1 MQKHERTGKRLL
13 ALVLA
18 LVMALSTVTE
28 CLAAVT
34 SVQRPVDEAD
44 VTMGKLLAEAY
55 SGSLTDSEKALLKS
69 GYLAGD
75 EAYVFTP
82 PAADNSNGLV
92 TIDKDSRKVTA
103 SSYKDGELMWTPVEA
118 AVIVAGTTVENVQL
132 VESSNSGVYTGV
144 VTTNETS
151 YSVAVKYRMYITVD
165 QSVQNTMLGAG
176 KDLKDAVEAVVSAA
190 EGANCLEELLLTKVT
205 MSLECVQDNK
215 DPKQNQQEHYFYE
228 VLAKLNKQD
237 GGGILFSRNSSEKMD
252 LEVYCG
258 LTQSEGELLKKITD
272 DVKDNRLQI
281 SEKIGSF
288 TQSGGIRN
296 LLGLRGSAVQTE
308 IAEAAAEAR
317 TQIEIIGKTQNLII
331 IAASSAAWN
340 AVKANLTAADTGL
353 QQFENFDHNV
363 VNDLVSTDLTAD
375 EGAQLDALVNA
386 VSSADAGKAAAT
398 GADLLANETLVTAN
412 VAQATVKV
420 VFKADVFDKGATTTR
435 TLSSA
440 EYEMRVDAGKTESD
454 IEAELSQKN
463 WTDEVLNG
471 WNTENAGFS
480 YNVSEAYYD
489 CNVSVTPEV
498 GAAGLEDGKT
508 YTYTVM
514 YTPKTYT
521 VTAADCD
528 DIAGGQFGY
537 GYTLTLP
544 KLESENQVYDYTVN
558 DESYDQGTQYRVTGP
573 TTITRKVGKAWES
586 HDLGELFAKNYAPN
600 DTHVEKI
607 LKSVALK
614 SGSIRLRTPSDDNDL
629 LSIAAGGT
637 GYVVTAKPY
646 NANTEGRQW
655 KPVTAIPV
663 TDGVNGAPVFFA
675 ESNGVY
681 TASLS
686 GSFDSALVQYE
697 LELNWTDFGSGYTAA
712 DAEDIVNL
720 PDKLAAEAKQ
730 QLHGMDTLA
739 GQSDNLKLL
748 NENLGFIKSV
758 IVDDTDKGVSQ
769 AAKDAMQ
776 YVYDRCAESVDGNRR
791 MIVYPYVMDYKEC
804 ATNGAKL
811 AYYYQNNSELRMRV
825 QQLYEKLSIVLSDE
839 GVRRLIRDNSQTA
852 PYYDRLDEII
862 GKLQDVSTSLLAVDT
877 HIDMGSASLASLT
890 DLITAAID
898 QTQEYQV
905 NDLPTLATTLRIA
918 APSKVTVNITASI
931 QNSDGAVLATVSKA
945 VTFDKDAE
953 AETRTLTDTDAD
965 KLSQDLKAAT
975 NEAATAAGVDVGYYE
990 RSETGALPGAGTVV
1004 SGTVAYTA
1012 VYTPKAYTVK
1022 IDDGE
1027 TLSFYFDKP
1036 TVELPAHDTE
1046 GFRYEYTVDGQKKRS
1061 GEYTF
1066 TKDQIDR
1073 LFDASNSYTITRVV
1087 VDTRDEAIRTYL
1099 QDANAS
1105 TSGDE
1110 LLNFMALEK
1119 NGKVS
1124 SVVLRIGVNKELN
1137 TKAVEKLG
1145 QYLVG
1150 KSIGLAIADQEIFNS
1165 DDTMLS
1171 VNGLVQALLHSG
1183 MTLESFRD
1191 AINEDGSMKEMAAP
1205 SGETVVADVNVKQS
1219 DLLGAKLFES
1229 TIKFTVSGTGIEM
1242 PLYVTMESFDA
1253 GKDRVKSIR
1262 DGVESVMTYV
1272 PVAKAESGAV
1282 TLEGSLPEKYWKGV
1296 LSALLVTGMADLD
1309 NIKDIDT
1316 RAVVQYLVG
1325 KLDDLLMDG
1334 TVDLNTLGN
1343 TLIKMGVS
1351 ADTVSKLTA
1360 KNDTYKK
1367 VQKYLQF
1374 LLDDTKVAWNSAASQ
1389 GDTYRVTASVDAYTI
1404 LDELNIEAGTKDLLK
1419 SFIKNETVTAEAS
1432 VKVKNVQESDYAAIV
1447 VGSGGVSFLTDLN
1460 TTIEKDTSLVVLLKN
1475 CGGTLRIN
1483 GKYVYVD
1490 LRGHT
1495 FSGDIIGTE
1504 QYKANNFV
1512 VDSILDTNGGSVT
1525 GKVQNMVLA
1534 GGSYD
1539 ESKLA
1544 GCEIRNGYTME
1555 NGLVSNQYYTI
1566 AVNGSNINVTLKATA
1581 QSLRDADKYTVAALA
1596 GDLASDLLLN
1606 YYSTAQKVTVD
1617 GHTLYN
1623 AAVEDITTLF
1633 QNGKFHVSNAVG
1645 NDLLDDILGYTSEG
1659 AADNYDGVNYLI
1671 GSLLDTLLDFQ
1682 NLADSIGSSNAAV
1695 SYSLATTA
1703 WDVTVDKAESGDY
1716 LAIGVTGSTDSGKTK
1731 RQTLNV
1737 FLNSDSEKNNEQLKN
1752 ALKQLAGIIKVD
1764 AANKPS
1770 LSLDRI
1776 TLPQELGGKTV
1787 QAKLSGSGHVTVKI
1801 SDKPVYA
1808 ALMAITVANSLPAG
1822 DSLRAEL
1829 KNAVETFY
1837 NNNDAAALK
1846 TAMEK
1851 VTCAQVFAALKT
1863 VGLRTNFLQ
1872 MAISVGFGTGSKTY
1886 KAISE
1891 NYDSLTAYR
1900 GGMAAAGWLLKQ
1912 LNINGNGATLAGFET
1927 EFGIYKYAPDKTF
1940 NKTATVSG
1948 DWKVNG
1954 VVSLENAKLTL
1965 ELFAEEGAIVVI
1977 DKDGKHTSFAADQ
1990 LTAAV
1995 AKVNEAGGTLRF
2007 NDAVTMEA
2015 DETITKDV
2023 VVVNGSKLDQGSYVF
2038 LLDGVNSKLTSD
2050 AALTVKSSDGAFRL
2064 VTDNTTA
2071 GKYIYTLEAYKVRYV
2086 KDGNAAYD
2094 DSLTVAVTNA
2104 DEGTTITVLEDVT
2117 ARGEIEVSKSLTIAG
2132 AGKITGDPTFKLTG
2146 AAGTVLT
2153 ADAALTVI
2161 SGDEAA
2167 YYVNAVSNGAEYT
2180 YTLTAWEVVL
2190 EKADGSKTG
2199 YHDLAAAMTDAVDG
2213 DTITVNSSV
2222 KMTGDISI
2230 NSAKTLTIKGAGL
2243 IDQNGYAFILGDKDA
2258 KLVADSSSLT
2268 VKTTVAGDYELNKV
2282 TQNGMTTYKLTAW
2295 EIMLVKAD
2303 GSKTGYH
2310 DLAAAVA
2317 DAVTGDTIVVNSSV
2331 HVSGEIGVSASLTI
2345 TGADKITGAPTFK
2358 LTGAAG
2364 TALTADAA
2372 LTVKSGNE
2380 TAYYVNATSDGTK
2393 HTYTLTA
2400 WEVVLT
2406 KANGS
2411 KTGYHDLVAAMADAA
2426 TGDTIVVNSS
2436 VHVSGEIGVS
2446 VSLTIT
2452 GADKI
2457 IGDPTFKLTGAAG
2470 TALTVDAALTV
2481 KSGDETAYYINA
2493 TSDGTKHTYTLTA
2506 WEITL
2511 EKADGSKVGY
2521 HDLAAAAADAGTDDT
2536 IVVNS
2541 SVKMAGDISINSAKT
2556 LTIKG
2561 AGLIDQNGH
2570 AFNLGHKDAKLVA
2583 DSASLTVKITVA
2595 GSYELSKVTQNGMT
2609 TYALTVPTVW
2619 EITLEKADG
2628 SKVGYHD
2635 LAAAA
2640 ADAKTGDTVIVN
2652 SSVKMAD
2659 DIDINNARTLTIKGA
2674 GLIDQNG
2681 HAFNLGNK
2689 DAKLV
2694 ADSSNLTVK
2703 ITVAGSYELS
2713 KVTQNGMTT
2722 YSLTVPTVWEITL
2735 EKADGSKVG
2744 YHDLAAAAADA
2755 KTGDTVVVNS
2765 SVKMAGDIS
2774 INSAKTLTIEGAGLI
2789 DQNGHAFNLG
2799 HKDAKL
2805 VADANSLTVKVTMAG
2820 GYTLNK
2826 VTQNGMTTYSLIAP
2840 TVWEITLEKADG
2852 SKVGYHDLAAAAAD
2866 AETGDTVIVNSSVKM
2881 TSNISISSAK
2891 TLTIKGAGLIDQN
2904 GHAFELGH
2912 KSARLVADSD
2922 SLFVKVT
2929 VAGSYEVGKVSQG
2942 EMTAYIVKAKSS
2954 DDDDD
2959 HGGGGGG
2966 GGYTGNYIYLDVQ
2979 PSGINAKQLQ
2989 TAVRKYFGDSSAEV
3003 TVNSGLTASG
3013 LVANGAS
3020 IYVSGSRAGS
3030 YTVIIMGDTNCN
3042 GKTDSGDAVKMRNH
3056 YFGTAQLTGAA
3067 LEAAD
3072 MNRNGKVDSGDAV
3085 KNRVKYQNWGGYS
3098 STLKITV

>member
-1 MQKHERTGKRLL
+1 MQKHESTGKRLL

-34 SVQRPVDEAD
+34 SVQRPVGEAE

-75 EAYVFTP
+75 KAYVFTP
-82 PAADNSNGLV
+82 PATDNSNGLV

-118 AVIVAGTTVENVQL
+118 AVIVAGKTVENVRL

-176 KDLKDAVEAVVSAA
+176 KELKDAVEAVVSAA

-215 DPKQNQQEHYFYE
+215 DPKKNQQEHYFYE
-228 VLAKLNKQD
+228 VLAKLNKRD
-237 GGGILFSRNSSEKMD
+237 GGGILFSQNSTEKMD

-375 EGAQLDALVNA
+375 EETQLDALVNA
-386 VSSADAGKAAAT
+386 VSSADAGKAIAT

-420 VFKADVFDKGATTTR
+420 VFKADVFDKGATTMR

-454 IEAELSQKN
+454 IKAELSQKN
-463 WTDEVLNG
+463 WADEVLNG

-489 CNVSVTPEV
+489 CNASVTPVVE
-498 GAAGLEDGKT
+498 AAGLEDGKT
-508 YTYTVM
+508 YIYTVT
-514 YTPKTYT
+514 YTPKTYA

-528 DIAGGQFGY
+528 GITDGQYGY

-558 DESYDQGTQYRVTGP
+558 GENYDQGTQYRVTGP

-586 HDLGELFAKNYAPN
+586 HNLGELFAKNYAPN

-629 LSIAAGGT
+629 LSIAADGT

-655 KPVTAIPV
+655 KPVAAIPV
-663 TDGVNGAPVFFA
+663 TDGVNGTPVSFA
-675 ESNGVY
+675 ESSGIY
-681 TASLS
+681 TASLN
-686 GSFDSALVQYE
+686 GSFDSILVQYE

-712 DAEDIVNL
+712 DAEAIVNL
-720 PDKLAAEAKQ
+720 PDKLAAEAKR

-748 NENLGFIKSV
+748 NENLSMIRSV
-758 IVDDTDKGVSQ
+758 IVGDEEKGVSQ
-769 AAKDAMQ
+769 EARDAMQ
-776 YVYDRCAESVDGNRR
+776 YVFDHCSESVDGNRR
-791 MIVYPYVMDYKEC
+791 MIVYPYVMAYKEC

-811 AYYYQNNSELRMRV
+811 YYYYQNNSVLRAQV
-825 QQLYEKLSIVLSDE
+825 QDLYEKLNIVLSDE
-839 GVRRLIRDNSQTA
+839 GVKRLIQENSQTA
-852 PYYDRLDEII
+852 PYYNRLDEII
-862 GKLQDVSTSLLAVDT
+862 GKLQDVSDSLLAVDT
-877 HIDMGSASLASLT
+877 HIDMGNASLASLT
-890 DLITAAID
+890 DLIAAAID
-898 QTQEYQV
+898 QTQEYQVQV

-931 QNSDGAVLATVSKA
+931 QNSNGDVLATVSKA
-945 VTFDKDAE
+945 VTFDKDTG
-953 AETRTLTDTDAD
+953 AETRTLTDADAD
-965 KLSQDLKAAT
+965 KLNQALESAT

-990 RSETGALPGAGTVV
+990 RLETDALPGAGTVV

-1022 IDDGE
+1022 IDGGE
-1027 TLSFYFDKP
+1027 TLSFHFDKP
-1036 TVELPAHDTE
+1036 TVVLPAHETE

-1073 LFDASNSYTITRVV
+1073 LFDVSNSYTITRVV

-1099 QDANAS
+1099 QGANAS

-1124 SVVLRIGVNKELN
+1124 GVVLRIGVNKALN
-1137 TKAVEKLG
+1137 TSAVQKLG

-1150 KSIGLAIADQEIFNS
+1150 KPIGLAIADQEVFNS

-1171 VNGLVQALLHSG
+1171 VNGLVQALLRSG

-1205 SGETVVADVNVKQS
+1205 SGETVVADVNIKQS
-1219 DLLGAKLFES
+1219 NLLGAKLFES

-1253 GKDRVKSIR
+1253 GKDRIKSIR
-1262 DGVESVMTYV
+1262 DGVESVMTYM
-1272 PVAKAESGAV
+1272 PVAKAEGGAV
-1282 TLEGSLPEKYWKGV
+1282 IVEGSLPEKYWKGV

-1309 NIKDIDT
+1309 NIKDIDI
-1316 RAVVQYLVG
+1316 RAVVQYMVG
-1325 KLDDLLMDG
+1325 KLDDLLTDG

-1343 TLIKMGVS
+1343 TLTKMGVS

-1360 KNDTYKK
+1360 KNDIYKK
-1367 VQKYLQF
+1367 AQKYLQF
-1374 LLDDTKVAWNSAASQ
+1374 LLDDTKVTWNSTASQ
-1389 GDTYRVTASVDAYTI
+1389 GDTYRVTASVGAYAI

-1447 VGSGGVSFLTDLN
+1447 VGSDGVSFLTDLD
-1460 TTIEKDTSLVVLLKN
+1460 TTIEKDTSLVVLLKD
-1475 CGGTLRIN
+1475 CSGTLRIN

-1512 VDSILDTNGGSVT
+1512 VDSILDTNGGGTVT
-1525 GKVQNMVLA
+1525 GKVQSMVLA
-1534 GGSYD
+1534 GGSYKK
-1539 ESKLA
+1539 SKLT
-1544 GCEIRNGYTME
+1544 GCEIRNGYTMEE

-1645 NDLLDDILGYTSEG
+1645 NDLLDDMLGYKGEG
-1659 AADNYDGVNYLI
+1659 AEDNYDGVNYLI
-1671 GSLLDTLLDFQ
+1671 GSILDALLDFQ
-1682 NLADSIGSSNAAV
+1682 NLADSIGSNNAAV
-1695 SYSLATTA
+1695 SYSLTATA

-1716 LAIGVTGSTDSGKTK
+1716 LAIGVTGSTDSSKTK

-1752 ALKQLAGIIKVD
+1752 ALEQLAGIIEVD
-1764 AANKPS
+1764 VADKPS

-1872 MAISVGFGTGSKTY
+1872 MAISVGFGTDSKTY

-1891 NYDSLTAYR
+1891 SYDSLTAYR

-1912 LNINGNGATLAGFET
+1912 LNINGNGATLAGFEK
-1927 EFGIYKYAPDKTF
+1927 EFGIYEYAPDKTF

-1954 VVSLENAKLTL
+1954 VVSMENAKLTL
-1965 ELFAEEGAIVVI
+1965 ELFAKEGAIVVI
-1977 DKDGKHTSFAADQ
+1977 DKGGKHTSFAADQ
-1990 LTAAV
+1990 LTEAV
-1995 AKVNEAGGTLRF
+1995 TKVNEAGGTLRF
-2007 NDAVTMEA
+2007 NDAVTMAA
-2015 DETITKDV
+2015 DETITEDV
-2023 VVVNGSKLDQGSYVF
+2023 AVKNGSKLNQGGYAF
-2038 LLDGVNSKLTSD
+2038 LLDGIGSKLTSD
-2050 AALTVKSSDGAFRL
+2050 AALTVKSANGAFHL

-2071 GKYIYTLEAYKVRYV
+2071 GTYIYTL
-2086 KDGNAAYD
+2086 AAYAIQYTQNGM
-2094 DSLTVAVTNA
+2094 TVY
-2104 DEGTTITVLEDVT
+2104 
-2117 ARGEIEVSKSLTIAG
+2117 
-2132 AGKITGDPTFKLTG
+2132 GD
-2146 AAGTVLT
+2146 
-2153 ADAALTVI
+2153 
-2161 SGDEAA
+2161 
-2167 YYVNAVSNGAEYT
+2167 
-2180 YTLTAWEVVL
+2180 
-2190 EKADGSKTG
+2190 
-2199 YHDLAAAMTDAVDG
+2199 DLAAAMA
-2213 DTITVNSSV
+2213 
-2222 KMTGDISI
+2222 
-2230 NSAKTLTIKGAGL
+2230 AA
-2243 IDQNGYAFILGDKDA
+2243 DKN
-2258 KLVADSSSLT
+2258 
-2268 VKTTVAGDYELNKV
+2268 TTVTVLHN
-2282 TQNGMTTYKLTAW
+2282 L
-2295 EIMLVKAD
+2295 
-2303 GSKTGYH
+2303 S
-2310 DLAAAVA
+2310 
-2317 DAVTGDTIVVNSSV
+2317 
-2331 HVSGEIGVSASLTI
+2331 
-2345 TGADKITGAPTFK
+2345 
-2358 LTGAAG
+2358 
-2364 TALTADAA
+2364 LTADIK
-2372 LTVKSGNE
+2372 LGSKKHTLMGMDKVRMGGHQFVFDKSGSVLVVENGTV
-2380 TAYYVNATSDGTK
+2380 TAGDCAVDSA
-2393 HTYTLTA
+2393 L
-2400 WEVVLT
+2400 
-2406 KANGS
+2406 GS
-2411 KTGYHDLVAAMADAA
+2411 SYSLV
-2426 TGDTIVVNSS
+2426 SS
-2436 VHVSGEIGVS
+2436 V
-2446 VSLTIT
+2446 
-2452 GADKI
+2452 
-2457 IGDPTFKLTGAAG
+2457 G
-2470 TALTVDAALTV
+2470 TA
-2481 KSGDETAYYINA
+2481 
-2493 TSDGTKHTYTLTA
+2493 
-2506 WEITL
+2506 
-2511 EKADGSKVGY
+2511 
-2521 HDLAAAAADAGTDDT
+2521 
-2536 IVVNS
+2536 
-2541 SVKMAGDISINSAKT
+2541 
-2556 LTIKG
+2556 
-2561 AGLIDQNGH
+2561 
-2570 AFNLGHKDAKLVA
+2570 
-2583 DSASLTVKITVA
+2583 
-2595 GSYELSKVTQNGMT
+2595 
-2609 TYALTVPTVW
+2609 
-2619 EITLEKADG
+2619 
-2628 SKVGYHD
+2628 
-2635 LAAAA
+2635 
-2640 ADAKTGDTVIVN
+2640 
-2652 SSVKMAD
+2652 
-2659 DIDINNARTLTIKGA
+2659 
-2674 GLIDQNG
+2674 
-2681 HAFNLGNK
+2681 
-2689 DAKLV
+2689 
-2694 ADSSNLTVK
+2694 
-2703 ITVAGSYELS
+2703 
-2713 KVTQNGMTT
+2713 MTT
-2722 YSLTVPTVWEITL
+2722 YSL
-2735 EKADGSKVG
+2735 KRSGS
-2744 YHDLAAAAADA
+2744 
-2755 KTGDTVVVNS
+2755 S
-2765 SVKMAGDIS
+2765 
-2774 INSAKTLTIEGAGLI
+2774 
-2789 DQNGHAFNLG
+2789 
-2799 HKDAKL
+2799 
-2805 VADANSLTVKVTMAG
+2805 
-2820 GYTLNK
+2820 
-2826 VTQNGMTTYSLIAP
+2826 
-2840 TVWEITLEKADG
+2840 
-2852 SKVGYHDLAAAAAD
+2852 
-2866 AETGDTVIVNSSVKM
+2866 
-2881 TSNISISSAK
+2881 
-2891 TLTIKGAGLIDQN
+2891 
-2904 GHAFELGH
+2904 
-2912 KSARLVADSD
+2912 
-2922 SLFVKVT
+2922 
-2929 VAGSYEVGKVSQG
+2929 
-2942 EMTAYIVKAKSS
+2942 
-2954 DDDDD
+2954 
-2959 HGGGGGG
+2959 GGGGGG
-2966 GGYTGNYIYLDVQ
+2966 GSYTGSYIYLDVQ
-2979 PSGINAKQLQ
+2979 PTGINAKQLQ
-2989 TAVRKYFGDSSAEV
+2989 TAVRKYFNDSSAEV
-3003 TVNSGLTASG
+3003 TIYSGLTASG

-3056 YFGTAQLTGAA
+3056 YFGTATLSGVA

-3072 MNRNGKVDSGDAV
+3072 MNRNGKVDAGDAV
-3085 KNRVKYQNWGGYS
+3085 KNRVKYQNWSGYRS
-3098 STLKITV
+3098 ALKITV

>member
-28 CLAAVT
+28 CLAAVEP
-34 SVQRPVDEAD
+34 VQRPVGEAA
-44 VTMGKLLAEAY
+44 VTRGKLLAEAY

-82 PAADNSNGLV
+82 PATDNSDGLV
-92 TIDKDSRKVTA
+92 TIDKDGRKITVK
-103 SSYKDGELMWTPVEA
+103 SYENEGFTWLPVKAE
-118 AVIVAGTTVENVQL
+118 VMVGGVMQKEIPLTLNAGI
-132 VESSNSGVYTGV
+132 YTGSFADFDGL
-144 VTTNETS
+144 S
-151 YSVAVKYRMYITVD
+151 YSIAVTYEMSVD
-165 QSVQNTMLGAG
+165 VDTDVLNRMLGAASVFSG
-176 KDLKDAVEAVVSAA
+176 AVNALKSTA
-190 EGANCLEELLLTKVT
+190 EGAASLEELLLKQANFS
-205 MSLECVQDNK
+205 MNYASDNLSGI
-215 DPKQNQQEHYFYE
+215 NQSEYPIYQILQKMNPY
-228 VLAKLNKQD
+228 D
-237 GGGILFSRNSSEKMD
+237 GGGLPMSAAMPDSKVMIDCTE
-252 LEVYCG
+252 E
-258 LTQSEGELLKKITD
+258 EGALLKALTD
-272 DVKDNRLQI
+272 DIASDSKVEAGKLVSTYWNGMSAQD
-281 SEKIGSF
+281 
-288 TQSGGIRN
+288 
-296 LLGLRGSAVQTE
+296 LLGLCETTNNQTLQTAVQ
-308 IAEAAAEAR
+308 AAYNQTVVLHAMKSIQYFA
-317 TQIEIIGKTQNLII
+317 GDAWNLVNSALNNVESSLKVGADYAWSGLDGLID
-331 IAASSAAWN
+331 SGLSGTDSAA
-340 AVKANLTAADTGL
+340 
-353 QQFENFDHNV
+353 
-363 VNDLVSTDLTAD
+363 
-375 EGAQLDALVNA
+375 LDAWANGVGSD
-386 VSSADAGKAAAT
+386 VSNTTTTQAALIADRT
-398 GADLLANETLVTAN
+398 VVTDG
-412 VAQATVKV
+412 VAQATVNV
-420 VFKADVFDKGATTTR
+420 VVEAEVYDKGAVTTTAL
-435 TLSSA
+435 TDTTA
-440 EYEMRVDAGKTESD
+440 AHTMRIAAGTNAADTESQ
-454 IEAELSQKN
+454 LSTQG
-463 WTDEVLNG
+463 WESSVVSG
-471 WNTENAGFS
+471 WNTDTSGFS
-480 YNVSEAYYD
+480 YDIDTTHYTRTATFE
-489 CNVSVTPEV
+489 PEV
-498 GAAGLEDGKT
+498 GTAGLSENIT
-508 YTYTVM
+508 YTYRIKYVPVQ
-514 YTPKTYT
+514 YQ
-521 VTAADCD
+521 VTAVNCN
-528 DIAGGQFGY
+528 DIADGQYGY

-558 DESYDQGTQYRVTGP
+558 GESYDQGTQYRVTGP

-586 HDLGELFAKNYAPN
+586 HNLGELFAKNYAPN

-637 GYVVTAKPY
+637 GYIVTAKPY

-655 KPVTAIPV
+655 KPVIAIPV
-663 TDGVNGAPVFFA
+663 TDGVNGAPVPFA
-675 ESNGVY
+675 ESSGIY
-681 TASLS
+681 TALLN
-686 GSFDSALVQYE
+686 GSFDSILVQYE
-697 LELNWTDFGSGYTAA
+697 LELNWTDFGSGYTAV
-712 DAEDIVNL
+712 DAEAIVNL

-748 NENLGFIKSV
+748 NENLGPIKSV
-758 IVDDTDKGVSQ
+758 IVGEEEKGVSQ
-769 AAKDAMQ
+769 EAKDAMQ
-776 YVYDRCAESVDGNRR
+776 YVYDYCAESVDGNRR
-791 MIVYPYVMDYKEC
+791 MIVYPYVMAYKEC

-839 GVRRLIRDNSQTA
+839 GVRRLIRDNPQTA

-862 GKLQDVSTSLLAVDT
+862 GKLQDVSASLLAVDT
-877 HIDMGSASLASLT
+877 HIDMGNVSLASLT
-890 DLITAAID
+890 DLIAAAID
-898 QTQEYQV
+898 QTQKYQV

-931 QNSDGAVLATVSKA
+931 QNSNGDVLATVSRA
-945 VTFDKDAE
+945 VTFDKDTGTD
-953 AETRTLTDTDAD
+953 TRTLTDDDAD
-965 KLSQDLKAAT
+965 KLNQDLESAT

-990 RSETGALPGAGTVV
+990 RSEIGALPGAGALV

-1022 IDDGE
+1022 IDGGE

-1036 TVELPAHDTE
+1036 TVELPAHETE

-1073 LFDASNSYTITRVV
+1073 LFGVGNSYTITRVV

-1124 SVVLRIGVNKELN
+1124 SVVLRIGVNKALN
-1137 TKAVEKLG
+1137 TSAVQKLG

-1150 KSIGLAIADQEIFNS
+1150 KPIGLAIADQEVFNS

-1171 VNGLVQALLHSG
+1171 VNGLVQALLRSD

-1205 SGETVVADVNVKQS
+1205 SGETVVADVNIKQN

-1253 GKDRVKSIR
+1253 GKDRIKSIR

-1272 PVAKAESGAV
+1272 PVAKAEGGAV
-1282 TLEGSLPEKYWKGV
+1282 IVEGSLPEKYWKGV

-1309 NIKDIDT
+1309 NIKDIDA
-1316 RAVVQYLVG
+1316 RAVVQYMVG
-1325 KLDDLLMDG
+1325 KLDDLLTDG

-1343 TLIKMGVS
+1343 TLTKMGVS

-1374 LLDDTKVAWNSAASQ
+1374 LLDDTKVTWNSTASQ
-1389 GDTYRVTASVDAYTI
+1389 GDTYRVTASVDAYAI
-1404 LDELNIEAGTKDLLK
+1404 LNELNIEAGTKDLLK

-1460 TTIEKDTSLVVLLKN
+1460 TIIEKDTSLVVLLKD

-1483 GKYVYVD
+1483 SKYVYVD

-1512 VDSILDTNGGSVT
+1512 VDSILNTNGGGTVT

-1539 ESKLA
+1539 ESKLT
-1544 GCEIRNGYTME
+1544 GCKIRNGYTME

-1645 NDLLDDILGYTSEG
+1645 NDLLDDMLGYNGEG
-1659 AADNYDGVNYLI
+1659 AAGNYDGVNYLI

-1682 NLADSIGSSNAAV
+1682 NLANSIGSSNAAV
-1695 SYSLATTA
+1695 SYSLTATA

-1716 LAIGVTGSTDSGKTK
+1716 LAIGVTGSTDSSKTK

-1737 FLNSDSEKNNEQLKN
+1737 FLNSDSAKNNEQLKN
-1752 ALKQLAGIIKVD
+1752 ALKQLAGIIEVD
-1764 AANKPS
+1764 AADKPS
-1770 LSLDRI
+1770 LSLNRI

-1822 DSLRAEL
+1822 DNLRAEL

-1851 VTCAQVFAALKT
+1851 VTCAQVVAALKT

-1891 NYDSLTAYR
+1891 SYDSLTAYR

-1912 LNINGNGATLAGFET
+1912 LNISGNGATLAGFET
-1927 EFGIYKYAPDKTF
+1927 KFGIYKYAPDKIF

-1954 VVSLENAKLTL
+1954 VVSMENAKLTL

-1990 LTAAV
+1990 LTEAV
-1995 AKVNEAGGTLRF
+1995 TKVNEAGGTLLF
-2007 NDAVTMEA
+2007 NDAVTMAA

-2023 VVVNGSKLDQGSYVF
+2023 AVKNGSKLNQGEHAF
-2038 LLDGVNSKLTSD
+2038 LLDGIGSKLTSD
-2050 AALTVKSSDGAFRL
+2050 AALNVKSADGAFRL

-2071 GKYIYTLEAYKVRYV
+2071 GTYIYTLEAYKIRYV
-2086 KDGNAAYD
+2086 KDGNTAYD
-2094 DSLTVAVTNA
+2094 DSLAVAVTNA
-2104 DEGTTITVLEDVT
+2104 DDGTTITVLENVT
-2117 ARGEIEVSKSLTIAG
+2117 AHGEIEVSKSLTIAG

-2146 AAGTVLT
+2146 AAGTALT

-2161 SGDEAA
+2161 SGDETA
-2167 YYVNAVSNGAEYT
+2167 YYVNAVSDGAEYT

-2190 EKADGSKTG
+2190 K
-2199 YHDLAAAMTDAVDG
+2199 
-2213 DTITVNSSV
+2213 
-2222 KMTGDISI
+2222 
-2230 NSAKTLTIKGAGL
+2230 
-2243 IDQNGYAFILGDKDA
+2243 
-2258 KLVADSSSLT
+2258 
-2268 VKTTVAGDYELNKV
+2268 
-2282 TQNGMTTYKLTAW
+2282 
-2295 EIMLVKAD
+2295 
-2303 GSKTGYH
+2303 
-2310 DLAAAVA
+2310 
-2317 DAVTGDTIVVNSSV
+2317 
-2331 HVSGEIGVSASLTI
+2331 
-2345 TGADKITGAPTFK
+2345 
-2358 LTGAAG
+2358 
-2364 TALTADAA
+2364 
-2372 LTVKSGNE
+2372 
-2380 TAYYVNATSDGTK
+2380 
-2393 HTYTLTA
+2393 
-2400 WEVVLT
+2400 
-2406 KANGS
+2406 
-2411 KTGYHDLVAAMADAA
+2411 
-2426 TGDTIVVNSS
+2426 
-2436 VHVSGEIGVS
+2436 
-2446 VSLTIT
+2446 
-2452 GADKI
+2452 
-2457 IGDPTFKLTGAAG
+2457 
-2470 TALTVDAALTV
+2470 
-2481 KSGDETAYYINA
+2481 
-2493 TSDGTKHTYTLTA
+2493 
-2506 WEITL
+2506 
-2511 EKADGSKVGY
+2511 KADGSKVGY
-2521 HDLAAAAADAGTDDT
+2521 HDLAAAAADAKTGDT
-2536 IVVNS
+2536 VNVNS
-2541 SVKMAGDISINSAKT
+2541 SVKMTGDIAINSAKT

-2583 DSASLTVKITVA
+2583 DSDSLTVKITVA
-2595 GSYELSKVTQNGMT
+2595 GNYELNKVTQNGMT

-2628 SKVGYHD
+2628 SKANYHD

-2640 ADAKTGDTVIVN
+2640 ADAKTGDTI
-2652 SSVKMAD
+2652 
-2659 DIDINNARTLTIKGA
+2659 
-2674 GLIDQNG
+2674 
-2681 HAFNLGNK
+2681 
-2689 DAKLV
+2689 
-2694 ADSSNLTVK
+2694 
-2703 ITVAGSYELS
+2703 
-2713 KVTQNGMTT
+2713 
-2722 YSLTVPTVWEITL
+2722 
-2735 EKADGSKVG
+2735 
-2744 YHDLAAAAADA
+2744 
-2755 KTGDTVVVNS
+2755 VVNS
-2765 SVKMAGDIS
+2765 SVKMTGNIA
-2774 INSAKTLTIEGAGLI
+2774 INSAKTLTIKGAGLI

-2805 VADANSLTVKVTMAG
+2805 VAD
-2820 GYTLNK
+2820 
-2826 VTQNGMTTYSLIAP
+2826 
-2840 TVWEITLEKADG
+2840 
-2852 SKVGYHDLAAAAAD
+2852 
-2866 AETGDTVIVNSSVKM
+2866 
-2881 TSNISISSAK
+2881 
-2891 TLTIKGAGLIDQN
+2891 
-2904 GHAFELGH
+2904 
-2912 KSARLVADSD
+2912 SD

-2929 VAGSYEVGKVSQG
+2929 VAGNYELSKVTQG
-2942 EMTAYIVKAKSS
+2942 EMTAYIVKVKSS

-2966 GGYTGNYIYLDVQ
+2966 GGYIGNYIYLDVQ

>member
-28 CLAAVT
+28 CLAAVEP
-34 SVQRPVDEAD
+34 VQRPVGEAA
-44 VTMGKLLAEAY
+44 VTRGKLLAEAY

-82 PAADNSNGLV
+82 PATDNSDGLV
-92 TIDKDSRKVTA
+92 TIDKDGRKITVK
-103 SSYKDGELMWTPVEA
+103 SYENEGFTWLPVKAE
-118 AVIVAGTTVENVQL
+118 VMVGGVMQKEIPLTLNAGI
-132 VESSNSGVYTGV
+132 YTGSFADFDGL
-144 VTTNETS
+144 S
-151 YSVAVKYRMYITVD
+151 YSIAVTYEMSVD
-165 QSVQNTMLGAG
+165 VDTDVLNRMLGAASVFSG
-176 KDLKDAVEAVVSAA
+176 AVNALKSTA
-190 EGANCLEELLLTKVT
+190 EGAASLEELLLKQANFS
-205 MSLECVQDNK
+205 MNYASDNLSGI
-215 DPKQNQQEHYFYE
+215 NQSEYPIYQILQKMNPY
-228 VLAKLNKQD
+228 D
-237 GGGILFSRNSSEKMD
+237 GGGLPMSAAMPDSKVMIDCTE
-252 LEVYCG
+252 E
-258 LTQSEGELLKKITD
+258 EGALLKALTD
-272 DVKDNRLQI
+272 DIASDSKVEAGKLVSTYWNGMSAQD
-281 SEKIGSF
+281 
-288 TQSGGIRN
+288 
-296 LLGLRGSAVQTE
+296 LLGLCETTNNQTLQTAVQ
-308 IAEAAAEAR
+308 AAYNQTVVLHAMKSIQYFA
-317 TQIEIIGKTQNLII
+317 GDAWNLVNSALNNVESSLKVGADYAWSGLDGLIDSGLSG
-331 IAASSAAWN
+331 ADSAA
-340 AVKANLTAADTGL
+340 
-353 QQFENFDHNV
+353 
-363 VNDLVSTDLTAD
+363 
-375 EGAQLDALVNA
+375 LDAWANGVGSD
-386 VSSADAGKAAAT
+386 VSNTTTAQA
-398 GADLLANETLVTAN
+398 TLVVDRTVVTDG
-412 VAQATVKV
+412 VAQATVNMV
-420 VFKADVFDKGATTTR
+420 VEAEVYDKGAVTTTAL
-435 TLSSA
+435 TDTA
-440 EYEMRVDAGKTESD
+440 AAHTMRIAAGTNAADTESQ
-454 IEAELSQKN
+454 LSTQG
-463 WTDEVLNG
+463 WESSVVSG
-471 WNTENAGFS
+471 WNTDTSGFS
-480 YNVSEAYYD
+480 YDIGTTHYTRTATFE
-489 CNVSVTPEV
+489 PEV
-498 GAAGLEDGKT
+498 GTAGLSENMT
-508 YTYTVM
+508 YTYRIKYVPVQ
-514 YTPKTYT
+514 YQ
-521 VTAADCD
+521 VTAVNCN
-528 DIAGGQFGY
+528 DITDGQYGY

-558 DESYDQGTQYRVTGP
+558 DENYDQDTQYRVTGP
-573 TTITRKVGKAWES
+573 TTITRRVGKAWES
-586 HDLGELFAKNYAPN
+586 HNLGELFAKNYAPN

-629 LSIAAGGT
+629 LSIAADGT

-663 TDGVNGAPVFFA
+663 TDGINGTPVSFA
-675 ESNGVY
+675 ESSGIY
-681 TASLS
+681 TALLN
-686 GSFDSALVQYE
+686 GSFDSILVQYE

-712 DAEDIVNL
+712 DAEAIVNL
-720 PDKLAAEAKQ
+720 PDKLAAEAKR
-730 QLHGMDTLA
+730 QLYGMDTLA

-748 NENLGFIKSV
+748 NENLGFIRSA
-758 IVDDTDKGVSQ
+758 IIGDTDKGVSQ
-769 AAKDAMQ
+769 EAKDAMQ
-776 YVYDRCAESVDGNRR
+776 YVFDRCSESVDGNRR
-791 MIVYPYVMDYKEC
+791 MIVYPYVMVYKEC

-811 AYYYQNNSELRMRV
+811 AYYYQNNSVLRAQV
-825 QQLYEKLSIVLSDE
+825 QDLYEKLNIVLSDE
-839 GVRRLIRDNSQTA
+839 GVKRLIQENSQTA

-862 GKLQDVSTSLLAVDT
+862 GKLQDVSASLLAVDT
-877 HIDMGSASLASLT
+877 HIDMGNVSLASLT
-890 DLITAAID
+890 DLIAAAID
-898 QTQEYQV
+898 QTQKYQV

-931 QNSDGAVLATVSKA
+931 QNSNGDVLATVSRA
-945 VTFDKDAE
+945 VTFDKDTGTD
-953 AETRTLTDTDAD
+953 TRTLTDDDAD
-965 KLSQDLKAAT
+965 KLNQALESAT

-990 RSETGALPGAGTVV
+990 RSEIGALPGTGALV

-1022 IDDGE
+1022 IDGGE

-1036 TVELPAHDTE
+1036 TVELPAHETE

-1073 LFDASNSYTITRVV
+1073 LFGVGNSYTITRVV

-1105 TSGDE
+1105 TNGDE

-1124 SVVLRIGVNKELN
+1124 SVVLRIGVNKALN
-1137 TKAVEKLG
+1137 TSAVQKLG

-1150 KSIGLAIADQEIFNS
+1150 KSIGLAIADQEVFNS

-1171 VNGLVQALLHSG
+1171 VNGLVQALLRSG

-1205 SGETVVADVNVKQS
+1205 SGETVVADVNIKQN

-1253 GKDRVKSIR
+1253 GKDRIKSIR

-1272 PVAKAESGAV
+1272 PVAKAEGGAV
-1282 TLEGSLPEKYWKGV
+1282 IVEGSLPEKYWKGV
-1296 LSALLVTGMADLD
+1296 LSVLLVTGMADLD
-1309 NIKDIDT
+1309 NIKDIDA
-1316 RAVVQYLVG
+1316 RAVVQYMVG
-1325 KLDDLLMDG
+1325 KLDDLLTDG

-1343 TLIKMGVS
+1343 TLTKMGVS

-1374 LLDDTKVAWNSAASQ
+1374 LLDDTKVTWNSTASQ
-1389 GDTYRVTASVDAYTI
+1389 GDTYRVTASVDAYAI

-1432 VKVKNVQESDYAAIV
+1432 VKVKNIQESDYAAIV

-1460 TTIEKDTSLVVLLKN
+1460 TTIEKDTSLVVLLKD

-1512 VDSILDTNGGSVT
+1512 VDSILDTNGGGTVT

-1534 GGSYD
+1534 GGSYN
-1539 ESKLA
+1539 ESKLT
-1544 GCEIRNGYTME
+1544 GCVIRNGYTME

-1645 NDLLDDILGYTSEG
+1645 NDLLDDMLGYTGEG
-1659 AADNYDGVNYLI
+1659 AAGNYDGINYLI

-1695 SYSLATTA
+1695 SYSLTATA

-1716 LAIGVTGSTDSGKTK
+1716 LAIGVTGSTDSSKTK

-1737 FLNSDSEKNNEQLKN
+1737 FLNSDSAKNNEQLKN
-1752 ALKQLAGIIKVD
+1752 ALEQLAGIIEVD
-1764 AANKPS
+1764 AADKPS
-1770 LSLDRI
+1770 LSLNRI

-1822 DSLRAEL
+1822 DNLRAEL

-1851 VTCAQVFAALKT
+1851 VTCAQVVAALKT

-1891 NYDSLTAYR
+1891 SYDSLTAYR

-1927 EFGIYKYAPDKTF
+1927 EFGIYKYAPDKIF

-1954 VVSLENAKLTL
+1954 VVSMENAKLTL
-1965 ELFAEEGAIVVI
+1965 ELFAEEGAIVVV
-1977 DKDGKHTSFAADQ
+1977 DKDGKHTSFTADQ
-1990 LTAAV
+1990 LTEAV
-1995 AKVNEAGGTLRF
+1995 TKVNEAGGTLLF
-2007 NDAVTMEA
+2007 NDAVTMAA
-2015 DETITKDV
+2015 DETITENVAVK
-2023 VVVNGSKLDQGSYVF
+2023 NGSKLNQGGYAF
-2038 LLDGVNSKLTSD
+2038 LLDGIGSKLTSD
-2050 AALTVKSSDGAFRL
+2050 AALNVKSADGAFRL

-2071 GKYIYTLEAYKVRYV
+2071 GTYIYTLEAYKIRYV
-2086 KDGNAAYD
+2086 KDGNTAYND
-2094 DSLTVAVTNA
+2094 RLEVAVTNA
-2104 DEGTTITVLEDVT
+2104 DDGTTITVLENVT
-2117 ARGEIEVSKSLTIAG
+2117 AHGEIEMSKSLTIAG

-2146 AAGTVLT
+2146 AAGTALT

-2161 SGDEAA
+2161 SGDETA
-2167 YYVNAVSNGAEYT
+2167 YYVNAVSDGAEYT

-2190 EKADGSKTG
+2190 K
-2199 YHDLAAAMTDAVDG
+2199 
-2213 DTITVNSSV
+2213 
-2222 KMTGDISI
+2222 
-2230 NSAKTLTIKGAGL
+2230 
-2243 IDQNGYAFILGDKDA
+2243 
-2258 KLVADSSSLT
+2258 
-2268 VKTTVAGDYELNKV
+2268 
-2282 TQNGMTTYKLTAW
+2282 
-2295 EIMLVKAD
+2295 
-2303 GSKTGYH
+2303 
-2310 DLAAAVA
+2310 
-2317 DAVTGDTIVVNSSV
+2317 
-2331 HVSGEIGVSASLTI
+2331 
-2345 TGADKITGAPTFK
+2345 
-2358 LTGAAG
+2358 
-2364 TALTADAA
+2364 
-2372 LTVKSGNE
+2372 
-2380 TAYYVNATSDGTK
+2380 
-2393 HTYTLTA
+2393 
-2400 WEVVLT
+2400 
-2406 KANGS
+2406 
-2411 KTGYHDLVAAMADAA
+2411 
-2426 TGDTIVVNSS
+2426 
-2436 VHVSGEIGVS
+2436 
-2446 VSLTIT
+2446 
-2452 GADKI
+2452 
-2457 IGDPTFKLTGAAG
+2457 
-2470 TALTVDAALTV
+2470 
-2481 KSGDETAYYINA
+2481 
-2493 TSDGTKHTYTLTA
+2493 
-2506 WEITL
+2506 
-2511 EKADGSKVGY
+2511 KADGSKVGY
-2521 HDLAAAAADAGTDDT
+2521 HDLAAAAADAKTGDT
-2536 IVVNS
+2536 VVVNS
-2541 SVKMAGDISINSAKT
+2541 SVKMTGDISISSAKTLTIKGAGLIDQNGHAFELGHKDAKLVADSSNLTVKITVAGNYELSKVTQNGMTTYALTVPTVWEITLEKADGSKANYHDLAAAAADAKTGDTVNVNSSVKMTGDISISSAKT

-2583 DSASLTVKITVA
+2583 DSSNLTVKITVV
-2595 GSYELSKVTQNGMT
+2595 GSYELNKVTQNGMT

-2640 ADAKTGDTVIVN
+2640 ADAKTGDT
-2652 SSVKMAD
+2652 
-2659 DIDINNARTLTIKGA
+2659 
-2674 GLIDQNG
+2674 
-2681 HAFNLGNK
+2681 
-2689 DAKLV
+2689 
-2694 ADSSNLTVK
+2694 
-2703 ITVAGSYELS
+2703 
-2713 KVTQNGMTT
+2713 
-2722 YSLTVPTVWEITL
+2722 
-2735 EKADGSKVG
+2735 
-2744 YHDLAAAAADA
+2744 
-2755 KTGDTVVVNS
+2755 
-2765 SVKMAGDIS
+2765 
-2774 INSAKTLTIEGAGLI
+2774 
-2789 DQNGHAFNLG
+2789 
-2799 HKDAKL
+2799 
-2805 VADANSLTVKVTMAG
+2805 
-2820 GYTLNK
+2820 
-2826 VTQNGMTTYSLIAP
+2826 IA
-2840 TVWEITLEKADG
+2840 
-2852 SKVGYHDLAAAAAD
+2852 
-2866 AETGDTVIVNSSVKM
+2866 VNSSVKM
-2881 TSNISISSAK
+2881 TGNIAINSAK

-2904 GHAFELGH
+2904 GYAFNLGH
-2912 KSARLVADSD
+2912 KDAKLVADSD

-2929 VAGSYEVGKVSQG
+2929 VAGGYEVSKVTQG
-2942 EMTAYIVKAKSS
+2942 EMTAYIVKVKSS
-2954 DDDDD
+2954 DDDD

-2966 GGYTGNYIYLDVQ
+2966 GGYIGNYIYLDVQ

>member
-28 CLAAVT
+28 CLAAVVP
-34 SVQRPVDEAD
+34 VQRPVGEAA
-44 VTMGKLLAEAY
+44 VTKGKLLAEAY

-82 PAADNSNGLV
+82 PAADNSSGLV

-103 SSYKDGELMWTPVEA
+103 YSYNDGELMWTPVEA

-215 DPKQNQQEHYFYE
+215 DPKKNQQEHYFYE
-228 VLAKLNKQD
+228 VLAKLNKRD
-237 GGGILFSRNSSEKMD
+237 GGGILFSQNSTEKMD

-340 AVKANLTAADTGL
+340 AVNANLTAADTGL
-353 QQFENFDHNV
+353 QQFENFDHNI

-375 EGAQLDALVNA
+375 EGTQLDALVNA
-386 VSSADAGKAAAT
+386 VSSADAGKATAT
-398 GADLLANETLVTAN
+398 GAALLANETLVTAD

-420 VFKADVFDKGATTTR
+420 VFKADVFDKDATTTR

-454 IEAELSQKN
+454 IKAELSQKN
-463 WTDEVLNG
+463 WADEVLNG

-489 CNVSVTPEV
+489 CNASVTPVVE
-498 GAAGLEDGKT
+498 AAGLEDGKT
-508 YTYTVM
+508 YIYTVT
-514 YTPKTYT
+514 YTPKMYV

-528 DIAGGQFGY
+528 DIAGGQYGY

-558 DESYDQGTQYRVTGP
+558 DENYDQGTQYRVTGP

-586 HDLGELFAKNYAPN
+586 HNLGELFAKNYAPN

-629 LSIAAGGT
+629 LSIAADGT

-655 KPVTAIPV
+655 KPVIAIPV
-663 TDGVNGAPVFFA
+663 TDGVNGTPVPFA
-675 ESNGVY
+675 ESSGIY
-681 TASLS
+681 TASLKD
-686 GSFDSALVQYE
+686 GFDSVRVQYE

-712 DAEDIVNL
+712 DAEAIVNL

-748 NENLGFIKSV
+748 NENLSIIRSV
-758 IVDDTDKGVSQ
+758 IVGDEEKGVSQ
-769 AAKDAMQ
+769 EAKDAMQ
-776 YVYDRCAESVDGNRR
+776 YVFDHRSESVE
-791 MIVYPYVMDYKEC
+791 IVYSCVMAYKEC

-811 AYYYQNNSELRMRV
+811 YYYYQNNSVLRAQV
-825 QQLYEKLSIVLSDE
+825 QDLYEKLNIVLSDE
-839 GVRRLIRDNSQTA
+839 GVRRLIQENSQTA

-862 GKLQDVSTSLLAVDT
+862 GKLQDVSASLLAVDT
-877 HIDMGSASLASLT
+877 HIDMGNVSLASLT
-890 DLITAAID
+890 DLIAAVID
-898 QTQEYQV
+898 QTQKYQV
-905 NDLPTLATTLRIA
+905 NGLPTLATTLRIA
-918 APSKVTVNITASI
+918 APRKVTVNITASI
-931 QNSDGAVLATVSKA
+931 QNSNGDVLATVSKA
-945 VTFDKDAE
+945 VTFDKDTE
-953 AETRTLTDTDAD
+953 AETRTLTEDDAD
-965 KLSQDLKAAT
+965 KLSQALEAAT

-1022 IDDGE
+1022 IDGGE

-1036 TVELPAHDTE
+1036 TVELPAHETE

-1073 LFDASNSYTITRVV
+1073 LFGVGNSYTITRVV

-1124 SVVLRIGVNKELN
+1124 SVVLRIGVNKALN
-1137 TKAVEKLG
+1137 TSAVQKLG

-1150 KSIGLAIADQEIFNS
+1150 KPIGLAIADQEVFNS

-1171 VNGLVQALLHSG
+1171 VNGLVQALLRSG

-1205 SGETVVADVNVKQS
+1205 SGETVVADVNIKQS
-1219 DLLGAKLFES
+1219 NLLGAKLFES

-1253 GKDRVKSIR
+1253 GKDRIKSIR

-1272 PVAKAESGAV
+1272 PVAKAEGGAV
-1282 TLEGSLPEKYWKGV
+1282 IVEGSLPEKYWKGV

-1309 NIKDIDT
+1309 NIKDIDI
-1316 RAVVQYLVG
+1316 RAVVQYMVG
-1325 KLDDLLMDG
+1325 KLDDLLTDG
-1334 TVDLNTLGN
+1334 TVDLNALGN
-1343 TLIKMGVS
+1343 TLTKMGVS

-1374 LLDDTKVAWNSAASQ
+1374 LLDDTKVTWNSTASQ
-1389 GDTYRVTASVDAYTI
+1389 GDTYRVTASVDAYAI

-1432 VKVKNVQESDYAAIV
+1432 VKVKNIQESDYAAIV

-1460 TTIEKDTSLVVLLKN
+1460 TTIEKDTSLVVLLKD
-1475 CGGTLRIN
+1475 CSGTLCIN

-1512 VDSILDTNGGSVT
+1512 VDSILDTNGGGTVT

-1534 GGSYD
+1534 GGSYN
-1539 ESKLA
+1539 ESKLT
-1544 GCEIRNGYTME
+1544 GCVIRNGYTME

-1623 AAVEDITTLF
+1623 AVVEDITTLF

-1645 NDLLDDILGYTSEG
+1645 NDLLNDMLGYTGEG

-1671 GSLLDTLLDFQ
+1671 GSILDALLDFQ
-1682 NLADSIGSSNAAV
+1682 NLANSIGGSNAAV
-1695 SYSLATTA
+1695 SYSLTATA

-1716 LAIGVTGSTDSGKTK
+1716 LAIGVTGSTDSSKTK
-1731 RQTLNV
+1731 QQKLNV
-1737 FLNSDSEKNNEQLKN
+1737 FLNSDSAKNNEQLKN
-1752 ALKQLAGIIKVD
+1752 ALEQLAGIIEVD
-1764 AANKPS
+1764 AADKPS

-1822 DSLRAEL
+1822 DNLRAEL

-1851 VTCAQVFAALKT
+1851 VTCAQVVAALKT

-1891 NYDSLTAYR
+1891 SYDSLTAYR

-1927 EFGIYKYAPDKTF
+1927 EFGIYKYAPDKIF

-1954 VVSLENAKLTL
+1954 VVSMENAKLTL

-1990 LTAAV
+1990 LTEAV
-1995 AKVNEAGGTLRF
+1995 AKVNEAGGTLLF
-2007 NDAVTMEA
+2007 NDAVTMAA
-2015 DETITKDV
+2015 DETITEDV
-2023 VVVNGSKLDQGSYVF
+2023 AVKNGSKLNQGGYAF
-2038 LLDGVNSKLTSD
+2038 LLDGIGSKLTSD
-2050 AALTVKSSDGAFRL
+2050 TALTVKPADGAFRL

-2071 GKYIYTLEAYKVRYV
+2071 GTYIYTLEAYKIRYV

-2094 DSLTVAVTNA
+2094 DRLAVAVTNA
-2104 DEGTTITVLEDVT
+2104 DDGTTITVLENVT
-2117 ARGEIEVSKSLTIAG
+2117 AHGEIEMSKSLTIAG
-2132 AGKITGDPTFKLTG
+2132 AGKIIGDPTFKLTG
-2146 AAGTVLT
+2146 TAGTALT

-2161 SGDEAA
+2161 SGDETA
-2167 YYVNAVSNGAEYT
+2167 YYVNEVSDGAEYT

-2190 EKADGSKTG
+2190 KKADGSKIG
-2199 YHDLAAAMTDAVDG
+2199 YHDLAAAAADAKTG
-2213 DTITVNSSV
+2213 DTVNVNSSV
-2222 KMTGDISI
+2222 KMTGNIAI

-2243 IDQNGYAFILGDKDA
+2243 IDQNGHAFKLGHKDA
-2258 KLVADSSSLT
+2258 KLVADSDSLT
-2268 VKTTVAGDYELNKV
+2268 VKITVVGSYELSKV
-2282 TQNGMTTYKLTAW
+2282 TQNGMTTY
-2295 EIMLVKAD
+2295 
-2303 GSKTGYH
+2303 
-2310 DLAAAVA
+2310 
-2317 DAVTGDTIVVNSSV
+2317 
-2331 HVSGEIGVSASLTI
+2331 
-2345 TGADKITGAPTFK
+2345 
-2358 LTGAAG
+2358 
-2364 TALTADAA
+2364 A
-2372 LTVKSGNE
+2372 LTV
-2380 TAYYVNATSDGTK
+2380 
-2393 HTYTLTA
+2393 
-2400 WEVVLT
+2400 
-2406 KANGS
+2406 
-2411 KTGYHDLVAAMADAA
+2411 
-2426 TGDTIVVNSS
+2426 
-2436 VHVSGEIGVS
+2436 
-2446 VSLTIT
+2446 
-2452 GADKI
+2452 
-2457 IGDPTFKLTGAAG
+2457 P
-2470 TALTVDAALTV
+2470 
-2481 KSGDETAYYINA
+2481 
-2493 TSDGTKHTYTLTA
+2493 TA

-2521 HDLAAAAADAGTDDT
+2521 HDLAAAAADAKTGDT
-2536 IVVNS
+2536 VNVNS
-2541 SVKMAGDISINSAKT
+2541 SVKMTGDISISSAKT

-2583 DSASLTVKITVA
+2583 DSSNLTVKITVA
-2595 GSYELSKVTQNGMT
+2595 GNYELSKVTQNGMT

-2628 SKVGYHD
+2628 SK
-2635 LAAAA
+2635 A
-2640 ADAKTGDTVIVN
+2640 N
-2652 SSVKMAD
+2652 
-2659 DIDINNARTLTIKGA
+2659 
-2674 GLIDQNG
+2674 
-2681 HAFNLGNK
+2681 
-2689 DAKLV
+2689 
-2694 ADSSNLTVK
+2694 
-2703 ITVAGSYELS
+2703 
-2713 KVTQNGMTT
+2713 
-2722 YSLTVPTVWEITL
+2722 
-2735 EKADGSKVG
+2735 

-2765 SVKMAGDIS
+2765 SVKMTGNIA
-2774 INSAKTLTIEGAGLI
+2774 IN
-2789 DQNGHAFNLG
+2789 
-2799 HKDAKL
+2799 
-2805 VADANSLTVKVTMAG
+2805 
-2820 GYTLNK
+2820 
-2826 VTQNGMTTYSLIAP
+2826 
-2840 TVWEITLEKADG
+2840 
-2852 SKVGYHDLAAAAAD
+2852 
-2866 AETGDTVIVNSSVKM
+2866 
-2881 TSNISISSAK
+2881 SAK

-2912 KSARLVADSD
+2912 KDAKLVADSD

-2929 VAGSYEVGKVSQG
+2929 VAGGYEVSKVTQG
-2942 EMTAYIVKAKSS
+2942 EMTAYIVKVKSS

-2966 GGYTGNYIYLDVQ
+2966 GGYIGNYIYLDVQ

>member
-1 MQKHERTGKRLL
+1 MQKYERTGNRLL

-28 CLAAVT
+28 CLAAVVP
-34 SVQRPVDEAD
+34 VQRPVGEAA

-82 PAADNSNGLV
+82 PAADNSSGLV
-92 TIDKDSRKVTA
+92 TIDKDGRKITVK
-103 SSYKDGELMWTPVEA
+103 SYENEGFTWLPVKAE
-118 AVIVAGTTVENVQL
+118 VMVGGVMQKEIPLTLNAGI
-132 VESSNSGVYTGV
+132 YTGSFADFDGL
-144 VTTNETS
+144 S
-151 YSVAVKYRMYITVD
+151 YSIAVTYEMSVD
-165 QSVQNTMLGAG
+165 VDTDVLNRMLGAASVFSG
-176 KDLKDAVEAVVSAA
+176 VVNALKSTA
-190 EGANCLEELLLTKVT
+190 EGAVSLEELLLKQANFSMRYAT
-205 MSLECVQDNK
+205 DNLSGI
-215 DPKQNQQEHYFYE
+215 NQSPYPVYQI
-228 VLAKLNKQD
+228 LAKLNPYD
-237 GGGILFSRNSSEKMD
+237 GGGLPASAETPNSMVTITCTEEEGALLKA
-252 LEVYCG
+252 
-258 LTQSEGELLKKITD
+258 LTDDIASDDKINAGELVSAYWDGVGVQDLLKLCEATNSQALQTAAQTAYEQT
-272 DVKDNRLQI
+272 VLLHNMQSLQWLAKDAW
-281 SEKIGSF
+281 
-288 TQSGGIRN
+288 N
-296 LLGLRGSAVQTE
+296 LLNSALNNVESSLKVGADYAWSGLDG
-308 IAEAAAEAR
+308 
-317 TQIEIIGKTQNLII
+317 LID
-331 IAASSAAWN
+331 SGLSGTDSAA
-340 AVKANLTAADTGL
+340 
-353 QQFENFDHNV
+353 
-363 VNDLVSTDLTAD
+363 
-375 EGAQLDALVNA
+375 LDAWANGVGSD
-386 VSSADAGKAAAT
+386 VSNTTTAQA
-398 GADLLANETLVTAN
+398 TLVVDRTIVTDG
-412 VAQATVKV
+412 VAQATVNV
-420 VFKADVFDKGATTTR
+420 VVEAEVYDKGAVTTTAL
-435 TLSSA
+435 TDTA
-440 EYEMRVDAGKTESD
+440 AAHTMRIAAGTNAADTESQ
-454 IEAELSQKN
+454 LSTQG
-463 WTDEVLNG
+463 WESSVVSG
-471 WNTENAGFS
+471 WNTDTSGFS
-480 YNVSEAYYD
+480 YDIDTTHYTRTATFE
-489 CNVSVTPEV
+489 PEV
-498 GAAGLEDGKT
+498 GTAGLSENIT
-508 YTYTVM
+508 YTYRIKYVPVQ
-514 YTPKTYT
+514 YQ
-521 VTAADCD
+521 VTAANCD
-528 DIAGGQFGY
+528 DIEGGQYGY

-558 DESYDQGTQYRVTGP
+558 DENYDQGTQYRVTGP

-586 HDLGELFAKNYAPN
+586 HNLGELFAKNYAPN

-637 GYVVTAKPY
+637 GYIVTAKPY

-655 KPVTAIPV
+655 KPVIAIPV
-663 TDGVNGAPVFFA
+663 TDGVNGTPVPFA
-675 ESNGVY
+675 ESSGIY
-681 TASLS
+681 TASLN
-686 GSFDSALVQYE
+686 GRFDSVRVQYE
-697 LELNWTDFGSGYTAA
+697 LELNWPDFGSGYTEA
-712 DAEDIVNL
+712 DAEAIVNL

-748 NENLGFIKSV
+748 NENLGPIKSV
-758 IVDDTDKGVSQ
+758 IVGEEEKGVSQ
-769 AAKDAMQ
+769 EAKDAMQ
-776 YVYDRCAESVDGNRR
+776 YVYDHRSEGVE
-791 MIVYPYVMDYKEC
+791 IVYSCVMAYKEC

-811 AYYYQNNSELRMRV
+811 YYYYQNNSVLRAQV
-825 QQLYEKLSIVLSDE
+825 QDLYEKLNIVLSDE
-839 GVRRLIRDNSQTA
+839 GVRRLIRDNPQTA
-852 PYYDRLDEII
+852 SYYDRLDEII
-862 GKLQDVSTSLLAVDT
+862 GKLQDVSASLLAVDT
-877 HIDMGSASLASLT
+877 HIDMGNVSLASLT
-890 DLITAAID
+890 DLIAAAID
-898 QTQEYQV
+898 QTQKYQV
-905 NDLPTLATTLRIA
+905 NGLPTLATTLRIA

-931 QNSDGAVLATVSKA
+931 QNSNGDVLATVSKA
-945 VTFDKDAE
+945 ETFDKDTGR
-953 AETRTLTDTDAD
+953 ETRTLTDVDAD
-965 KLSQDLKAAT
+965 KLNQALESAT

-990 RSETGALPGAGTVV
+990 RSENGALPGAGTVV
-1004 SGTVAYTA
+1004 GGTVAYTA

-1022 IDDGE
+1022 IDGGE

-1036 TVELPAHDTE
+1036 TVKLPAHETE

-1073 LFDASNSYTITRVV
+1073 LFGVGNSYTITRVV

-1105 TSGDE
+1105 TNGDE

-1124 SVVLRIGVNKELN
+1124 SVVLRIGVNKALN
-1137 TKAVEKLG
+1137 TSAVQKLG

-1150 KSIGLAIADQEIFNS
+1150 KPIGLAIADQEVFNS

-1171 VNGLVQALLHSG
+1171 VNGLVQALLRSG

-1205 SGETVVADVNVKQS
+1205 SGETVVADVNIKQNN
-1219 DLLGAKLFES
+1219 LLGAKLFES

-1253 GKDRVKSIR
+1253 GKDRIKSIR

-1272 PVAKAESGAV
+1272 PVAKAEGGAV
-1282 TLEGSLPEKYWKGV
+1282 IVEGSLPEKYWKGV

-1316 RAVVQYLVG
+1316 RAVVQYMVG
-1325 KLDDLLMDG
+1325 KLDDLLTDG

-1343 TLIKMGVS
+1343 TLTKMGVS

-1374 LLDDTKVAWNSAASQ
+1374 LLDDTKVTWNSTASQ
-1389 GDTYRVTASVDAYTI
+1389 GDTYRVTASVDAYAI

-1432 VKVKNVQESDYAAIV
+1432 VKVKNIQESDYAAIV

-1460 TTIEKDTSLVVLLKN
+1460 TTIEKDTSLVVLLKD
-1475 CGGTLRIN
+1475 CGGTLRIT

-1490 LRGHT
+1490 LRGHK

-1512 VDSILDTNGGSVT
+1512 VDSILDTNGGGTVT

-1534 GGSYD
+1534 GGSYN
-1539 ESKLA
+1539 ESKLT
-1544 GCEIRNGYTME
+1544 GCVIRNGYTME

-1623 AAVEDITTLF
+1623 AVVEDITTLF

-1645 NDLLDDILGYTSEG
+1645 NDLLDDMLGYTSEG

-1671 GSLLDTLLDFQ
+1671 GSILDALLDFQ

-1695 SYSLATTA
+1695 SYSLTATA

-1716 LAIGVTGSTDSGKTK
+1716 LAIGVTGSTDSSKTK

-1737 FLNSDSEKNNEQLKN
+1737 FLNSDSAKNNEQLKN
-1752 ALKQLAGIIKVD
+1752 ALEQLAGIIEVD
-1764 AANKPS
+1764 AADKPS

-1891 NYDSLTAYR
+1891 SYDSLTAYR

-1954 VVSLENAKLTL
+1954 VVSMENAKLTL

-1990 LTAAV
+1990 LTEAV
-1995 AKVNEAGGTLRF
+1995 AKVNEAGGTLLF
-2007 NDAVTMEA
+2007 NDAVTMAA
-2015 DETITKDV
+2015 DETITENVAVK
-2023 VVVNGSKLDQGSYVF
+2023 NGSKLNQGGYAF
-2038 LLDGVNSKLTSD
+2038 LLDGSGSKLTSD
-2050 AALTVKSSDGAFRL
+2050 AALNVKSADGAFRL

-2071 GKYIYTLEAYKVRYV
+2071 GTYIYTLEAYKIRYV
-2086 KDGNAAYD
+2086 KDGNTAYD
-2094 DSLTVAVTNA
+2094 DSLAVAVTNA
-2104 DEGTTITVLEDVT
+2104 DDGTTITVLENVT
-2117 ARGEIEVSKSLTIAG
+2117 AHGEIEMSKSLTIAG

-2146 AAGTVLT
+2146 AAGTALT

-2161 SGDEAA
+2161 SGDETA
-2167 YYVNAVSNGAEYT
+2167 YYVNAVSDGAEYT

-2190 EKADGSKTG
+2190 K
-2199 YHDLAAAMTDAVDG
+2199 
-2213 DTITVNSSV
+2213 
-2222 KMTGDISI
+2222 
-2230 NSAKTLTIKGAGL
+2230 
-2243 IDQNGYAFILGDKDA
+2243 
-2258 KLVADSSSLT
+2258 
-2268 VKTTVAGDYELNKV
+2268 
-2282 TQNGMTTYKLTAW
+2282 
-2295 EIMLVKAD
+2295 
-2303 GSKTGYH
+2303 
-2310 DLAAAVA
+2310 
-2317 DAVTGDTIVVNSSV
+2317 
-2331 HVSGEIGVSASLTI
+2331 
-2345 TGADKITGAPTFK
+2345 
-2358 LTGAAG
+2358 
-2364 TALTADAA
+2364 
-2372 LTVKSGNE
+2372 
-2380 TAYYVNATSDGTK
+2380 
-2393 HTYTLTA
+2393 
-2400 WEVVLT
+2400 
-2406 KANGS
+2406 
-2411 KTGYHDLVAAMADAA
+2411 
-2426 TGDTIVVNSS
+2426 
-2436 VHVSGEIGVS
+2436 
-2446 VSLTIT
+2446 
-2452 GADKI
+2452 
-2457 IGDPTFKLTGAAG
+2457 
-2470 TALTVDAALTV
+2470 
-2481 KSGDETAYYINA
+2481 
-2493 TSDGTKHTYTLTA
+2493 
-2506 WEITL
+2506 
-2511 EKADGSKVGY
+2511 KADGSKVGY
-2521 HDLAAAAADAGTDDT
+2521 HDLAAAAADAKTGDT
-2536 IVVNS
+2536 VNVNS
-2541 SVKMAGDISINSAKT
+2541 SVKMTGNIAISSAKT

-2583 DSASLTVKITVA
+2583 DSDSLTVKITVA
-2595 GSYELSKVTQNGMT
+2595 GNYELSKVTQNGMT

-2640 ADAKTGDTVIVN
+2640 ADAKTGDTVNVN
-2652 SSVKMAD
+2652 SSVKM
-2659 DIDINNARTLTIKGA
+2659 T
-2674 GLIDQNG
+2674 
-2681 HAFNLGNK
+2681 
-2689 DAKLV
+2689 
-2694 ADSSNLTVK
+2694 
-2703 ITVAGSYELS
+2703 
-2713 KVTQNGMTT
+2713 
-2722 YSLTVPTVWEITL
+2722 
-2735 EKADGSKVG
+2735 
-2744 YHDLAAAAADA
+2744 
-2755 KTGDTVVVNS
+2755 
-2765 SVKMAGDIS
+2765 GDIS
-2774 INSAKTLTIEGAGLI
+2774 ISSAKTLTIKGAGLI

-2805 VADANSLTVKVTMAG
+2805 VADSNSLTVKITVAG
-2820 GYTLNK
+2820 SYELNK
-2826 VTQNGMTTYSLIAP
+2826 VTQNGMTTYALTVP

-2852 SKVGYHDLAAAAAD
+2852 SKANYHDLAAAAAD
-2866 AETGDTVIVNSSVKM
+2866 AKTGDTIVVNSSVKM
-2881 TSNISISSAK
+2881 TGNISINSAK

-2912 KSARLVADSD
+2912 KDAKLVADSD
-2922 SLFVKVT
+2922 SLFVKIT
-2929 VAGSYEVGKVSQG
+2929 VAGNYELSKVTQG
-2942 EMTAYIVKAKSS
+2942 EMTAYIVKVKSS

>member
-28 CLAAVT
+28 CLAAVVP
-34 SVQRPVDEAD
+34 VQRPVGEAA
-44 VTMGKLLAEAY
+44 VTKGKLLAEAY

-92 TIDKDSRKVTA
+92 TIDKDSRKITVK
-103 SSYKDGELMWTPVEA
+103 SYENEGFTWLPVKAE
-118 AVIVAGTTVENVQL
+118 VMVGGVMQKEIPLTLNAGI
-132 VESSNSGVYTGV
+132 YTGSFADFDGL
-144 VTTNETS
+144 S
-151 YSVAVKYRMYITVD
+151 YSIAVTYEMSVD
-165 QSVQNTMLGAG
+165 VDTDVLNRMLGAASVFSG
-176 KDLKDAVEAVVSAA
+176 AVNALKSTA
-190 EGANCLEELLLTKVT
+190 EGAASLEELLLKQANFSMRYAT
-205 MSLECVQDNK
+205 DNLSGI
-215 DPKQNQQEHYFYE
+215 NQSPYPVYQI
-228 VLAKLNKQD
+228 LAKLNPYD
-237 GGGILFSRNSSEKMD
+237 GGGLPASAEAPDSMVKITCTE
-252 LEVYCG
+252 E
-258 LTQSEGELLKKITD
+258 EGALLKALTD
-272 DVKDNRLQI
+272 DIASDDKINAGKLVSAYWDGVGVQDLLKLCEATNSQALQTAAQTAYEQTVLLHTMQSLQWLAKD
-281 SEKIGSF
+281 
-288 TQSGGIRN
+288 
-296 LLGLRGSAVQTE
+296 AW
-308 IAEAAAEAR
+308 
-317 TQIEIIGKTQNLII
+317 NLINNALNNVESSLKVGADYAWSGLDGLI
-331 IAASSAAWN
+331 DSGLSGADSAA
-340 AVKANLTAADTGL
+340 
-353 QQFENFDHNV
+353 
-363 VNDLVSTDLTAD
+363 
-375 EGAQLDALVNA
+375 LDAWANGVGSD
-386 VSSADAGKAAAT
+386 VSNTTTAQA
-398 GADLLANETLVTAN
+398 TLVVDRTVVTDG
-412 VAQATVKV
+412 VAQATVNMV
-420 VFKADVFDKGATTTR
+420 VEAEVYDKGAVTTTALTDTTAAHTMR
-435 TLSSA
+435 IAAGTDAADTEGQLSTQ
-440 EYEMRVDAGKTESD
+440 GWES
-454 IEAELSQKN
+454 S
-463 WTDEVLNG
+463 VVSG
-471 WNTENAGFS
+471 WNTDTSGFS
-480 YNVSEAYYD
+480 YDIDTTHYTRTATFE
-489 CNVSVTPEV
+489 PEV
-498 GAAGLEDGKT
+498 GTAGLSENIT
-508 YTYTVM
+508 YTYRIKYVPVQ
-514 YTPKTYT
+514 YQ

-528 DIAGGQFGY
+528 DIADGQYGY

-544 KLESENQVYDYTVN
+544 KLESENQVYDYTIN
-558 DESYDQGTQYRVTGP
+558 GESYDQGTQYRVTGP

-586 HDLGELFAKNYAPN
+586 HNLGELFAKNYAPN
-600 DTHVEKI
+600 DTHVERI

-637 GYVVTAKPY
+637 GYIVTAKPY

-663 TDGVNGAPVFFA
+663 TDGINGTQVSFA
-675 ESNGVY
+675 ESSGIY
-681 TASLS
+681 TASLDD
-686 GSFDSALVQYE
+686 GFDSILVQYE

-712 DAEDIVNL
+712 DAEAIVNL

-748 NENLGFIKSV
+748 NENLGPIKSI
-758 IVDDTDKGVSQ
+758 IVGDEEKGVSQ
-769 AAKDAMQ
+769 EAKDAMQ
-776 YVYDRCAESVDGNRR
+776 YVFNHRSEGVE
-791 MIVYPYVMDYKEC
+791 IVYSCVMAYKEC

-811 AYYYQNNSELRMRV
+811 YYYYQNNSVLRAQV
-825 QQLYEKLSIVLSDE
+825 QDLYEKLNIVLSDE
-839 GVRRLIRDNSQTA
+839 GVRRLIQENPQTA
-852 PYYDRLDEII
+852 SYYDRLDEII
-862 GKLQDVSTSLLAVDT
+862 GKLQDVSASLLAVDT
-877 HIDMGSASLASLT
+877 HIDMGNVSLASLT
-890 DLITAAID
+890 DLIAVAID
-898 QTQEYQV
+898 QTQQYQV
-905 NDLPTLATTLRIA
+905 NDNDLPTLATTLRIA

-931 QNSDGAVLATVSKA
+931 QNSNGDVLATVSRA
-945 VTFDKDAE
+945 VTFAKDTGTD
-953 AETRTLTDTDAD
+953 TRTLTDDDAD
-965 KLSQDLKAAT
+965 KLKQALESAT

-990 RSETGALPGAGTVV
+990 RSEIGALPGTGALV

-1022 IDDGE
+1022 IDGGE

-1036 TVELPAHDTE
+1036 TVKLPAHETE

-1073 LFDASNSYTITRVV
+1073 LFGVGNSYTITRVV

-1105 TSGDE
+1105 TNGDE

-1124 SVVLRIGVNKELN
+1124 SVVLRIGVNKALN
-1137 TKAVEKLG
+1137 TSAVQKLG

-1150 KSIGLAIADQEIFNS
+1150 KPIGLAIADQEVFNS

-1171 VNGLVQALLHSG
+1171 VNGLVQALLRSG

-1205 SGETVVADVNVKQS
+1205 SGETVVADVNIKQNN
-1219 DLLGAKLFES
+1219 LLGAKLFES
-1229 TIKFTVSGTGIEM
+1229 TIKFTVSGRGIEM

-1253 GKDRVKSIR
+1253 GKDRIKSIR

-1272 PVAKAESGAV
+1272 PVAKAEGGAV
-1282 TLEGSLPEKYWKGV
+1282 IVEGSLPEKYWKGV

-1316 RAVVQYLVG
+1316 RAVVQYMVG
-1325 KLDDLLMDG
+1325 KLDDLLTDG

-1343 TLIKMGVS
+1343 TLTKMGVS

-1374 LLDDTKVAWNSAASQ
+1374 LLDDTKVTWNSTASQ
-1389 GDTYRVTASVDAYTI
+1389 GDTYRVTASVDAYAI

-1432 VKVKNVQESDYAAIV
+1432 VKVKNIQESDYAAIV

-1460 TTIEKDTSLVVLLKN
+1460 TIIEKDTSLVVLLKD
-1475 CGGTLRIN
+1475 CSGTLRIN

-1490 LRGHT
+1490 LRGHK

-1512 VDSILDTNGGSVT
+1512 VDSILNTNGGGTVT

-1534 GGSYD
+1534 GGSYN
-1539 ESKLA
+1539 ESKLT

-1645 NDLLDDILGYTSEG
+1645 NDLLNDMLGYTGEG

-1671 GSLLDTLLDFQ
+1671 GSILDALLDFQ
-1682 NLADSIGSSNAAV
+1682 NLANSIGSSNAAV
-1695 SYSLATTA
+1695 SYSLTATA

-1716 LAIGVTGSTDSGKTK
+1716 LAIGVTGSTDSSKTK

-1737 FLNSDSEKNNEQLKN
+1737 FLNSDSAKNNEQLKN
-1752 ALKQLAGIIKVD
+1752 ALEQLAGIIEVD
-1764 AANKPS
+1764 AADKPS
-1770 LSLDRI
+1770 LSLNRI

-1851 VTCAQVFAALKT
+1851 VTCAQVVAALKT

-1891 NYDSLTAYR
+1891 SYDSLTAYR

-1912 LNINGNGATLAGFET
+1912 LNINGNGTTLAGFET
-1927 EFGIYKYAPDKTF
+1927 EFGIYEYAPDKTF

-1954 VVSLENAKLTL
+1954 VVSMENAKLTL

-1977 DKDGKHTSFAADQ
+1977 NKDGKHTSFAADQ
-1990 LTAAV
+1990 LTEAV
-1995 AKVNEAGGTLRF
+1995 TKVNEAGGTLLF
-2007 NDAVTMEA
+2007 NDAVTMAA
-2015 DETITKDV
+2015 DETITEDV
-2023 VVVNGSKLDQGSYVF
+2023 AVKNGSKLNQGGYAF
-2038 LLDGVNSKLTSD
+2038 LLDGIGSKLTSD
-2050 AALTVKSSDGAFRL
+2050 TALTVKPADGAFRL

-2071 GKYIYTLEAYKVRYV
+2071 GTYIYTLEAYKIRYV

-2094 DSLTVAVTNA
+2094 DRLAVAVTNA
-2104 DEGTTITVLEDVT
+2104 DDGTTITVLENVT
-2117 ARGEIEVSKSLTIAG
+2117 AHGEIEMSKSLTIAG
-2132 AGKITGDPTFKLTG
+2132 AGKIIGDPTFKLTG
-2146 AAGTVLT
+2146 TAGTALT

-2161 SGDEAA
+2161 SGDETA
-2167 YYVNAVSNGAEYT
+2167 YYVNAVSDGAEYT

-2190 EKADGSKTG
+2190 K
-2199 YHDLAAAMTDAVDG
+2199 
-2213 DTITVNSSV
+2213 
-2222 KMTGDISI
+2222 
-2230 NSAKTLTIKGAGL
+2230 
-2243 IDQNGYAFILGDKDA
+2243 
-2258 KLVADSSSLT
+2258 
-2268 VKTTVAGDYELNKV
+2268 
-2282 TQNGMTTYKLTAW
+2282 
-2295 EIMLVKAD
+2295 
-2303 GSKTGYH
+2303 
-2310 DLAAAVA
+2310 
-2317 DAVTGDTIVVNSSV
+2317 
-2331 HVSGEIGVSASLTI
+2331 
-2345 TGADKITGAPTFK
+2345 
-2358 LTGAAG
+2358 
-2364 TALTADAA
+2364 
-2372 LTVKSGNE
+2372 
-2380 TAYYVNATSDGTK
+2380 
-2393 HTYTLTA
+2393 
-2400 WEVVLT
+2400 
-2406 KANGS
+2406 
-2411 KTGYHDLVAAMADAA
+2411 
-2426 TGDTIVVNSS
+2426 
-2436 VHVSGEIGVS
+2436 
-2446 VSLTIT
+2446 
-2452 GADKI
+2452 
-2457 IGDPTFKLTGAAG
+2457 
-2470 TALTVDAALTV
+2470 
-2481 KSGDETAYYINA
+2481 
-2493 TSDGTKHTYTLTA
+2493 
-2506 WEITL
+2506 
-2511 EKADGSKVGY
+2511 KADGSKVGY
-2521 HDLAAAAADAGTDDT
+2521 HDLAAAAADAKTGDT
-2536 IVVNS
+2536 VVVNS
-2541 SVKMAGDISINSAKT
+2541 SVKMTGDIAINSAKT

-2583 DSASLTVKITVA
+2583 DSSSLTVKITVA
-2595 GSYELSKVTQNGMT
+2595 GNYELSKVTQNGMT

-2628 SKVGYHD
+2628 SKANYHD

-2640 ADAKTGDTVIVN
+2640 ADAKTGDTVN
-2652 SSVKMAD
+2652 
-2659 DIDINNARTLTIKGA
+2659 
-2674 GLIDQNG
+2674 
-2681 HAFNLGNK
+2681 
-2689 DAKLV
+2689 
-2694 ADSSNLTVK
+2694 
-2703 ITVAGSYELS
+2703 
-2713 KVTQNGMTT
+2713 
-2722 YSLTVPTVWEITL
+2722 
-2735 EKADGSKVG
+2735 
-2744 YHDLAAAAADA
+2744 
-2755 KTGDTVVVNS
+2755 
-2765 SVKMAGDIS
+2765 
-2774 INSAKTLTIEGAGLI
+2774 
-2789 DQNGHAFNLG
+2789 
-2799 HKDAKL
+2799 
-2805 VADANSLTVKVTMAG
+2805 
-2820 GYTLNK
+2820 
-2826 VTQNGMTTYSLIAP
+2826 
-2840 TVWEITLEKADG
+2840 
-2852 SKVGYHDLAAAAAD
+2852 
-2866 AETGDTVIVNSSVKM
+2866 VNSSVKM
-2881 TSNISISSAK
+2881 TGNIAINSAK

-2912 KSARLVADSD
+2912 KDAKLVADSD

-2929 VAGSYEVGKVSQG
+2929 VAGGYEVSKVTQG
-2942 EMTAYIVKAKSS
+2942 EMTAYIVKVKSS

-2966 GGYTGNYIYLDVQ
+2966 GGYIGNYIYLDVQ

>member
-28 CLAAVT
+28 CLAAVVP
-34 SVQRPVDEAD
+34 VQRPVGEAA

-75 EAYVFTP
+75 KAYVFTP
-82 PAADNSNGLV
+82 PAADNSSGLV
-92 TIDKDSRKVTA
+92 TIDKDSRKITVK
-103 SSYKDGELMWTPVEA
+103 SYENEGFTWLPVKAE
-118 AVIVAGTTVENVQL
+118 VMVGGVMQKEIPLTLNAGI
-132 VESSNSGVYTGV
+132 YTGSFADFDGL
-144 VTTNETS
+144 S
-151 YSVAVKYRMYITVD
+151 YSIAVTYEMSVD
-165 QSVQNTMLGAG
+165 VDTDVLNRMLGAASVFSG
-176 KDLKDAVEAVVSAA
+176 AVNALKSTA
-190 EGANCLEELLLTKVT
+190 EGAASLEELLLKQANFS
-205 MSLECVQDNK
+205 MNYASDNLSGI
-215 DPKQNQQEHYFYE
+215 NQSEYPIYQILQKMNPY
-228 VLAKLNKQD
+228 D
-237 GGGILFSRNSSEKMD
+237 GGGLPMSAAMPDSKVMIDCTE
-252 LEVYCG
+252 E
-258 LTQSEGELLKKITD
+258 EGALLKALTD
-272 DVKDNRLQI
+272 DIASDSKVEAGKLVSTYWNGMSAQD
-281 SEKIGSF
+281 
-288 TQSGGIRN
+288 
-296 LLGLRGSAVQTE
+296 LLGLCETTNNQTLQTAVQ
-308 IAEAAAEAR
+308 AAYNQTVVLHAMKSIQYFA
-317 TQIEIIGKTQNLII
+317 GDAWNLVNSALNNVESSLKVGADYAWSGLDGLIDSGLSG
-331 IAASSAAWN
+331 ADSAA
-340 AVKANLTAADTGL
+340 
-353 QQFENFDHNV
+353 
-363 VNDLVSTDLTAD
+363 
-375 EGAQLDALVNA
+375 LDAWANGVGSD
-386 VSSADAGKAAAT
+386 VSNTTTAQA
-398 GADLLANETLVTAN
+398 TLVVDRTVVTDG
-412 VAQATVKV
+412 VAQATVNMV
-420 VFKADVFDKGATTTR
+420 VEAEVYDKGAVTTTAL
-435 TLSSA
+435 TDTA
-440 EYEMRVDAGKTESD
+440 AAHTMRIAAGTNAADTESQ
-454 IEAELSQKN
+454 LSTQG
-463 WTDEVLNG
+463 WESSVVSG
-471 WNTENAGFS
+471 WNTDTSGFS
-480 YNVSEAYYD
+480 YDIGTTHYTRTATFE
-489 CNVSVTPEV
+489 PEV
-498 GAAGLEDGKT
+498 GTAGLSENIT
-508 YTYTVM
+508 YTYRIKYVPVQ
-514 YTPKTYT
+514 YQ
-521 VTAADCD
+521 VTAVNCD
-528 DIAGGQFGY
+528 DIAGGQYGY

-558 DESYDQGTQYRVTGP
+558 DENYDQDTQYRVTGP
-573 TTITRKVGKAWES
+573 TTITRRVGKAWES
-586 HDLGELFAKNYAPN
+586 HNLGELFAKNYAPN

-629 LSIAAGGT
+629 LSIAADGT

-663 TDGVNGAPVFFA
+663 TDGINGTPVFFA
-675 ESNGVY
+675 ESSGIY
-681 TASLS
+681 TALLN
-686 GSFDSALVQYE
+686 GSFDSILVQYE

-712 DAEDIVNL
+712 DAEAIVNL
-720 PDKLAAEAKQ
+720 PDKLAAEAKR
-730 QLHGMDTLA
+730 QLYGMDTLA

-748 NENLGFIKSV
+748 NENLSIIRSV
-758 IVDDTDKGVSQ
+758 IVGDEEKGVSQ
-769 AAKDAMQ
+769 EAKDAMQ
-776 YVYDRCAESVDGNRR
+776 YVFDHRSEGVE
-791 MIVYPYVMDYKEC
+791 IVYSCVMAYKEC

-811 AYYYQNNSELRMRV
+811 YYYYQNNSVLRAQV
-825 QQLYEKLSIVLSDE
+825 QDLYEKLNIVLSDE
-839 GVRRLIRDNSQTA
+839 GVRRLIQENSQTA

-862 GKLQDVSTSLLAVDT
+862 GKLQDVSASLLAVDT
-877 HIDMGSASLASLT
+877 HIDMGNVSLASLT
-890 DLITAAID
+890 DLIAAAID
-898 QTQEYQV
+898 QTQQYQV
-905 NDLPTLATTLRIA
+905 NDNDLPTLATTLRIA

-931 QNSDGAVLATVSKA
+931 QNSNGDVLATVSKA
-945 VTFDKDAE
+945 VTFDKDTG
-953 AETRTLTDTDAD
+953 AETRTLTADDAD
-965 KLSQDLKAAT
+965 KLNQDLESAT

-1022 IDDGE
+1022 IDGGE

-1036 TVELPAHDTE
+1036 TVELPAHETE

-1073 LFDASNSYTITRVV
+1073 LFGVGNSYTITRVV

-1124 SVVLRIGVNKELN
+1124 SVVLRIGVNKALN
-1137 TKAVEKLG
+1137 TSAVQKLG

-1150 KSIGLAIADQEIFNS
+1150 KPIGLAIADQEVFNS

-1171 VNGLVQALLHSG
+1171 VNGLVQALLRSG

-1205 SGETVVADVNVKQS
+1205 SGETVVADVNIKQNN
-1219 DLLGAKLFES
+1219 LLGAKLFES

-1242 PLYVTMESFDA
+1242 PLYVTMERFDA
-1253 GKDRVKSIR
+1253 GKDRIKSIR

-1272 PVAKAESGAV
+1272 PVAKAEGGAV
-1282 TLEGSLPEKYWKGV
+1282 IVEGSLPEKYWKGV

-1309 NIKDIDT
+1309 NIKDIDA
-1316 RAVVQYLVG
+1316 RAVVQYMVG
-1325 KLDDLLMDG
+1325 KLDDLLTDG

-1343 TLIKMGVS
+1343 TLTKMGVS

-1374 LLDDTKVAWNSAASQ
+1374 LLDDTKVTWNSTASQ
-1389 GDTYRVTASVDAYTI
+1389 GDTYRVTASVDAYAI

-1460 TTIEKDTSLVVLLKN
+1460 TIIEKDTSLVVLLKD
-1475 CGGTLRIN
+1475 CRGTLRIN

-1512 VDSILDTNGGSVT
+1512 VDSILDTNGGGTVT
-1525 GKVQNMVLA
+1525 GEVQNMVLA
-1534 GGSYD
+1534 GGSYN
-1539 ESKLA
+1539 ESKLT
-1544 GCEIRNGYTME
+1544 GCVIRNGYTME

-1623 AAVEDITTLF
+1623 AAIEDITTLF

-1645 NDLLDDILGYTSEG
+1645 NDLLDDMLGYTGEG
-1659 AADNYDGVNYLI
+1659 AAGNYDGVNYLI
-1671 GSLLDTLLDFQ
+1671 GSILDALLDFQ

-1695 SYSLATTA
+1695 SYSLTATA

-1716 LAIGVTGSTDSGKTK
+1716 LAIGVTGSTDSSKTK
-1731 RQTLNV
+1731 QQTLNV
-1737 FLNSDSEKNNEQLKN
+1737 FLNSDSAKNNEQLKN
-1752 ALKQLAGIIKVD
+1752 ALEQLVGIIEVD
-1764 AANKPS
+1764 AADKPS

-1829 KNAVETFY
+1829 KNAIETFY
-1837 NNNDAAALK
+1837 NNNDATALK

-1872 MAISVGFGTGSKTY
+1872 MAISVGFGTDSKTY

-1891 NYDSLTAYR
+1891 SYDSLTAYR

-1912 LNINGNGATLAGFET
+1912 LNISGNGATLASFEK
-1927 EFGIYKYAPDKTF
+1927 EFGIYEYAPDKTF

-1954 VVSLENAKLTL
+1954 VVSMENAKLTL

-1990 LTAAV
+1990 LTEAV
-1995 AKVNEAGGTLRF
+1995 TKVNEAGGTLLF
-2007 NDAVTMEA
+2007 NDAVTMAA
-2015 DETITKDV
+2015 DETITKNV
-2023 VVVNGSKLDQGSYVF
+2023 AVKNGSKLNQGGYAF
-2038 LLDGVNSKLTSD
+2038 LLDGIGSKLTSD
-2050 AALTVKSSDGAFRL
+2050 AALTVKPADGAFRL

-2071 GKYIYTLEAYKVRYV
+2071 GTYIYTLEAYKIRYV
-2086 KDGNAAYD
+2086 KDGNTAYD
-2094 DSLTVAVTNA
+2094 DSLAVAVTNA
-2104 DEGTTITVLEDVT
+2104 DDGTTITVLENVT
-2117 ARGEIEVSKSLTIAG
+2117 AHGEIEMSKSLTIAG
-2132 AGKITGDPTFKLTG
+2132 AGKITGDPTFR
-2146 AAGTVLT
+2146 
-2153 ADAALTVI
+2153 
-2161 SGDEAA
+2161 
-2167 YYVNAVSNGAEYT
+2167 
-2180 YTLTAWEVVL
+2180 
-2190 EKADGSKTG
+2190 
-2199 YHDLAAAMTDAVDG
+2199 
-2213 DTITVNSSV
+2213 
-2222 KMTGDISI
+2222 
-2230 NSAKTLTIKGAGL
+2230 
-2243 IDQNGYAFILGDKDA
+2243 
-2258 KLVADSSSLT
+2258 
-2268 VKTTVAGDYELNKV
+2268 
-2282 TQNGMTTYKLTAW
+2282 
-2295 EIMLVKAD
+2295 
-2303 GSKTGYH
+2303 
-2310 DLAAAVA
+2310 
-2317 DAVTGDTIVVNSSV
+2317 
-2331 HVSGEIGVSASLTI
+2331 
-2345 TGADKITGAPTFK
+2345 

-2372 LTVKSGNE
+2372 LTVISGDE
-2380 TAYYVNATSDGTK
+2380 TAYYVNEVSDGAEY
-2393 HTYTLTA
+2393 TYTLTA
-2400 WEVVLT
+2400 WEVVL
-2406 KANGS
+2406 K
-2411 KTGYHDLVAAMADAA
+2411 
-2426 TGDTIVVNSS
+2426 
-2436 VHVSGEIGVS
+2436 
-2446 VSLTIT
+2446 
-2452 GADKI
+2452 
-2457 IGDPTFKLTGAAG
+2457 
-2470 TALTVDAALTV
+2470 
-2481 KSGDETAYYINA
+2481 
-2493 TSDGTKHTYTLTA
+2493 
-2506 WEITL
+2506 
-2511 EKADGSKVGY
+2511 KADGSKVGY
-2521 HDLAAAAADAGTDDT
+2521 HDLAAAAADAKTGDT
-2536 IVVNS
+2536 VVVNS
-2541 SVKMAGDISINSAKT
+2541 SVKMTGDIAISSAKT

-2583 DSASLTVKITVA
+2583 DSDSLTVKITVAGNYELNKVTQNGMTTYALTVPTVWEITLEKADGSKANYHDLAAAAADAKTGDTIVVNSSVKMTGDIAISSAKTLTIKGAGLIDQNGHAFELGHKDAKLVADSSSLTVKITVA

-2609 TYALTVPTVW
+2609 TYALTVPTAW

-2628 SKVGYHD
+2628 SK
-2635 LAAAA
+2635 A
-2640 ADAKTGDTVIVN
+2640 N
-2652 SSVKMAD
+2652 
-2659 DIDINNARTLTIKGA
+2659 
-2674 GLIDQNG
+2674 
-2681 HAFNLGNK
+2681 
-2689 DAKLV
+2689 
-2694 ADSSNLTVK
+2694 
-2703 ITVAGSYELS
+2703 
-2713 KVTQNGMTT
+2713 
-2722 YSLTVPTVWEITL
+2722 
-2735 EKADGSKVG
+2735 

-2765 SVKMAGDIS
+2765 SVKMTGNIA
-2774 INSAKTLTIEGAGLI
+2774 IN
-2789 DQNGHAFNLG
+2789 
-2799 HKDAKL
+2799 
-2805 VADANSLTVKVTMAG
+2805 
-2820 GYTLNK
+2820 
-2826 VTQNGMTTYSLIAP
+2826 
-2840 TVWEITLEKADG
+2840 
-2852 SKVGYHDLAAAAAD
+2852 
-2866 AETGDTVIVNSSVKM
+2866 
-2881 TSNISISSAK
+2881 SAK

-2912 KSARLVADSD
+2912 KDAKLVADSD
-2922 SLFVKVT
+2922 SLFVKIM
-2929 VAGSYEVGKVSQG
+2929 VAGNYELSKVTQG
-2942 EMTAYIVKAKSS
+2942 EMTAYIVKVKSS

-2966 GGYTGNYIYLDVQ
+2966 GGYIGNYIYLDVQ

>member
-28 CLAAVT
+28 CLAAVVP
-34 SVQRPVDEAD
+34 VQRPVGEAA
-44 VTMGKLLAEAY
+44 VTKGKLLAEAY

-82 PAADNSNGLV
+82 PAADNSSGLV
-92 TIDKDSRKVTA
+92 TIDKDGRKITVK
-103 SSYKDGELMWTPVEA
+103 SYENEGFTWLPVKAE
-118 AVIVAGTTVENVQL
+118 VMVGGVMQKEIPLTLNAGI
-132 VESSNSGVYTGV
+132 YTGSFADFDGL
-144 VTTNETS
+144 S
-151 YSVAVKYRMYITVD
+151 YSIAVTYEMSVD
-165 QSVQNTMLGAG
+165 VDTDVLNRMLGAASVFSG
-176 KDLKDAVEAVVSAA
+176 AVNALKSTA
-190 EGANCLEELLLTKVT
+190 EGAASLEELLLKQANFSMRYAT
-205 MSLECVQDNK
+205 DNLSGI
-215 DPKQNQQEHYFYE
+215 NQSPYPVYQI
-228 VLAKLNKQD
+228 LAKLNPYD
-237 GGGILFSRNSSEKMD
+237 GGGLPASAEAPNSMVTITCTE
-252 LEVYCG
+252 E
-258 LTQSEGELLKKITD
+258 EGALLKALTD
-272 DVKDNRLQI
+272 DIASDDKINAGKLVSAYWDGVGVQDLLKLCEATNSQALQTAAQTAY
-281 SEKIGSF
+281 EQ
-288 TQSGGIRN
+288 TV
-296 LLGLRGSAVQTE
+296 LLHTM
-308 IAEAAAEAR
+308 
-317 TQIEIIGKTQNLII
+317 QNLQWLAKDAWNLVNSALNNVESGLKVGADYAWSGLDGLIDSGLSG
-331 IAASSAAWN
+331 ADSAA
-340 AVKANLTAADTGL
+340 
-353 QQFENFDHNV
+353 
-363 VNDLVSTDLTAD
+363 
-375 EGAQLDALVNA
+375 LDAWANGVGSD
-386 VSSADAGKAAAT
+386 VSNTTTAQA
-398 GADLLANETLVTAN
+398 TLVVDRTVVTDG
-412 VAQATVKV
+412 VAQATVNV
-420 VFKADVFDKGATTTR
+420 VVEAEVYDKGAVTTTAL
-435 TLSSA
+435 TDTA
-440 EYEMRVDAGKTESD
+440 AAHTMRIAAGTNAADTESQ
-454 IEAELSQKN
+454 LSTQG
-463 WTDEVLNG
+463 WESSVVSG
-471 WNTENAGFS
+471 WNTDTSGFS
-480 YNVSEAYYD
+480 YDIDTTHYTRTATFE
-489 CNVSVTPEV
+489 PEV
-498 GAAGLEDGKT
+498 GTAGLSENIT
-508 YTYTVM
+508 YTYRIKYVPVQ
-514 YTPKTYT
+514 YQ

-528 DIAGGQFGY
+528 DIADGQYGY

-558 DESYDQGTQYRVTGP
+558 GESYDQGTLYRVTGP

-586 HDLGELFAKNYAPN
+586 HNLGELFAKNYAPN

-637 GYVVTAKPY
+637 GYIVTAKPY

-655 KPVTAIPV
+655 KPVIAIPV
-663 TDGVNGAPVFFA
+663 TDGINGTQVSFA
-675 ESNGVY
+675 ESSGIY
-681 TASLS
+681 TASLDD
-686 GSFDSALVQYE
+686 GFDSILVQYE

-712 DAEDIVNL
+712 DAEAIVNL

-748 NENLGFIKSV
+748 NENLGPIKSV
-758 IVDDTDKGVSQ
+758 IVGEEEKGVSQ
-769 AAKDAMQ
+769 EAKDAMQ
-776 YVYDRCAESVDGNRR
+776 YVYDHRSEGVE
-791 MIVYPYVMDYKEC
+791 IVYSCVMAYKEC

-811 AYYYQNNSELRMRV
+811 YYYYQNNSVLRAQV
-825 QQLYEKLSIVLSDE
+825 QDLYEKLNIVLSDE
-839 GVRRLIRDNSQTA
+839 GVKRLIQENSQTA

-862 GKLQDVSTSLLAVDT
+862 GKLQDVSASLLAVDT
-877 HIDMGSASLASLT
+877 HIDMGNVSLASLT
-890 DLITAAID
+890 DLIAAAID
-898 QTQEYQV
+898 QTQKYQV
-905 NDLPTLATTLRIA
+905 NGLPTLATTLRIA
-918 APSKVTVNITASI
+918 APRKVTVNITASI
-931 QNSDGAVLATVSKA
+931 QNSNGDVLATVSRA
-945 VTFDKDAE
+945 VTFAKDTGTD
-953 AETRTLTDTDAD
+953 TRTLTDDDAD
-965 KLSQDLKAAT
+965 KLKQALESAT

-1022 IDDGE
+1022 IDGGE

-1036 TVELPAHDTE
+1036 TVELPAHETE

-1061 GEYTF
+1061 GGYTF

-1073 LFDASNSYTITRVV
+1073 LFNVGNSYTITRVV

-1105 TSGDE
+1105 TNGDE

-1124 SVVLRIGVNKELN
+1124 SVVLRIGVNKALN
-1137 TKAVEKLG
+1137 TSAVQKLG

-1150 KSIGLAIADQEIFNS
+1150 KSIGLTIADQEVFNS

-1171 VNGLVQALLHSG
+1171 VNGLVQALLRSG

-1205 SGETVVADVNVKQS
+1205 SGETVVADVNIKQR

-1253 GKDRVKSIR
+1253 GKDRIKSIR

-1272 PVAKAESGAV
+1272 PVAKAEGGAV
-1282 TLEGSLPEKYWKGV
+1282 IVEGSLPEKYWKGV

-1316 RAVVQYLVG
+1316 RAVVQYMVG
-1325 KLDDLLMDG
+1325 KLDDLLTDG

-1343 TLIKMGVS
+1343 TLTKMGVS

-1374 LLDDTKVAWNSAASQ
+1374 LLDDTKVTWNSTASQ
-1389 GDTYRVTASVDAYTI
+1389 GDTYRVTASVDAYAI

-1432 VKVKNVQESDYAAIV
+1432 VKVKNIQESDYAAIV

-1460 TTIEKDTSLVVLLKN
+1460 TTIEKDTSLVVLLKD

-1512 VDSILDTNGGSVT
+1512 VDSILDTNGGGTVT

-1534 GGSYD
+1534 GGSYN
-1539 ESKLA
+1539 ESKLT
-1544 GCEIRNGYTME
+1544 GCVIRNGYTME

-1645 NDLLDDILGYTSEG
+1645 NNLLDDMLGYTGEG
-1659 AADNYDGVNYLI
+1659 AANNYDGINYLI
-1671 GSLLDTLLDFQ
+1671 GSILDALLDFQ
-1682 NLADSIGSSNAAV
+1682 NLADSIGSNNAAV
-1695 SYSLATTA
+1695 SYSLTATA

-1716 LAIGVTGSTDSGKTK
+1716 LAIGVTGSTDSSKTK

-1737 FLNSDSEKNNEQLKN
+1737 FLNSDSAKNNEQLKN
-1752 ALKQLAGIIKVD
+1752 ALKQLAGIIEVD
-1764 AANKPS
+1764 AADKPS
-1770 LSLDRI
+1770 LSLNRI

-1822 DSLRAEL
+1822 DNLRAEL

-1851 VTCAQVFAALKT
+1851 VTCAQVVAALKT

-1891 NYDSLTAYR
+1891 SYDSLTAYR

-1927 EFGIYKYAPDKTF
+1927 EFGIYKYAPDKIF

-1954 VVSLENAKLTL
+1954 VVSMENAKLTL
-1965 ELFAEEGAIVVI
+1965 ELFAEEGAIVVV
-1977 DKDGKHTSFAADQ
+1977 DKDGKHTSFTADQ
-1990 LTAAV
+1990 LTEAV
-1995 AKVNEAGGTLRF
+1995 TKVNEAGGTLLF
-2007 NDAVTMEA
+2007 TDAVTMAA
-2015 DETITKDV
+2015 DETITEDV
-2023 VVVNGSKLDQGSYVF
+2023 AVKNGSKLNQGGYAF
-2038 LLDGVNSKLTSD
+2038 LLDGIGSKLTSD
-2050 AALTVKSSDGAFRL
+2050 AALTVKSADGAFRL

-2071 GKYIYTLEAYKVRYV
+2071 GTYIYTLEAYKIRYV
-2086 KDGNAAYD
+2086 KDGNTAYND
-2094 DSLTVAVTNA
+2094 RLEVAVTNA
-2104 DEGTTITVLEDVT
+2104 DDRTTVTVLQDVT
-2117 ARGEIEVSKSLTIAG
+2117 ARGEIEVSKSLTIVG
-2132 AGKITGDPTFKLTG
+2132 AGKITGD
-2146 AAGTVLT
+2146 
-2153 ADAALTVI
+2153 
-2161 SGDEAA
+2161 
-2167 YYVNAVSNGAEYT
+2167 
-2180 YTLTAWEVVL
+2180 
-2190 EKADGSKTG
+2190 
-2199 YHDLAAAMTDAVDG
+2199 
-2213 DTITVNSSV
+2213 
-2222 KMTGDISI
+2222 
-2230 NSAKTLTIKGAGL
+2230 
-2243 IDQNGYAFILGDKDA
+2243 
-2258 KLVADSSSLT
+2258 
-2268 VKTTVAGDYELNKV
+2268 
-2282 TQNGMTTYKLTAW
+2282 
-2295 EIMLVKAD
+2295 
-2303 GSKTGYH
+2303 
-2310 DLAAAVA
+2310 
-2317 DAVTGDTIVVNSSV
+2317 
-2331 HVSGEIGVSASLTI
+2331 
-2345 TGADKITGAPTFK
+2345 PTFK

-2372 LTVKSGNE
+2372 LTVISGDE
-2380 TAYYVNATSDGTK
+2380 TAYYVNAVSDGAEY
-2393 HTYTLTA
+2393 TYTLTA
-2400 WEVVLT
+2400 WEVVL
-2406 KANGS
+2406 K
-2411 KTGYHDLVAAMADAA
+2411 
-2426 TGDTIVVNSS
+2426 
-2436 VHVSGEIGVS
+2436 
-2446 VSLTIT
+2446 
-2452 GADKI
+2452 
-2457 IGDPTFKLTGAAG
+2457 
-2470 TALTVDAALTV
+2470 
-2481 KSGDETAYYINA
+2481 
-2493 TSDGTKHTYTLTA
+2493 
-2506 WEITL
+2506 
-2511 EKADGSKVGY
+2511 
-2521 HDLAAAAADAGTDDT
+2521 
-2536 IVVNS
+2536 
-2541 SVKMAGDISINSAKT
+2541 
-2556 LTIKG
+2556 
-2561 AGLIDQNGH
+2561 
-2570 AFNLGHKDAKLVA
+2570 
-2583 DSASLTVKITVA
+2583 
-2595 GSYELSKVTQNGMT
+2595 
-2609 TYALTVPTVW
+2609 
-2619 EITLEKADG
+2619 
-2628 SKVGYHD
+2628 
-2635 LAAAA
+2635 
-2640 ADAKTGDTVIVN
+2640 
-2652 SSVKMAD
+2652 
-2659 DIDINNARTLTIKGA
+2659 
-2674 GLIDQNG
+2674 
-2681 HAFNLGNK
+2681 
-2689 DAKLV
+2689 
-2694 ADSSNLTVK
+2694 
-2703 ITVAGSYELS
+2703 
-2713 KVTQNGMTT
+2713 
-2722 YSLTVPTVWEITL
+2722 
-2735 EKADGSKVG
+2735 KADGSKVG

-2765 SVKMAGDIS
+2765 SVKMDGDIS
-2774 INSAKTLTIEGAGLI
+2774 ISSAKTLTIKGAGLI

-2805 VADANSLTVKVTMAG
+2805 VADANSLTVKVAMAG

-2942 EMTAYIVKAKSS
+2942 EMTAYIVKVKSS

-2959 HGGGGGG
+2959 DHGGGGGGG

-3056 YFGTAQLTGAA
+3056 YFGTAQLSGAA

>member
-28 CLAAVT
+28 CLAAVVP
-34 SVQRPVDEAD
+34 VQRPVGEAA

-92 TIDKDSRKVTA
+92 TIDKDGRKITVK
-103 SSYKDGELMWTPVEA
+103 SYENEGFTWLPVKAE
-118 AVIVAGTTVENVQL
+118 VMVGGVMQKEIPLTLNAGI
-132 VESSNSGVYTGV
+132 YTGSFADFDGL
-144 VTTNETS
+144 S
-151 YSVAVKYRMYITVD
+151 YSIAVTYEMSVD
-165 QSVQNTMLGAG
+165 VDTDVLNRMLGAASVFSG
-176 KDLKDAVEAVVSAA
+176 AVNALKSTA
-190 EGANCLEELLLTKVT
+190 EGAASLEELLLKQANFS
-205 MSLECVQDNK
+205 MNYASDNLSGI
-215 DPKQNQQEHYFYE
+215 NQSKYPIYQILQKMNPY
-228 VLAKLNKQD
+228 D
-237 GGGILFSRNSSEKMD
+237 GGGLPMSAAMPDSKVMIDCTE
-252 LEVYCG
+252 E
-258 LTQSEGELLKKITD
+258 EGALLKALTD
-272 DVKDNRLQI
+272 DIASDSKVEAGKLVSTYWNGMSAQD
-281 SEKIGSF
+281 
-288 TQSGGIRN
+288 
-296 LLGLRGSAVQTE
+296 LLGLCETTNNQTLQTAVQ
-308 IAEAAAEAR
+308 AAYNQTVVLHAMKSIQYFA
-317 TQIEIIGKTQNLII
+317 GDAWNLVNSALNNVESNLKVGADYAWSGLDGLID
-331 IAASSAAWN
+331 SGLSGTDSAA
-340 AVKANLTAADTGL
+340 
-353 QQFENFDHNV
+353 
-363 VNDLVSTDLTAD
+363 
-375 EGAQLDALVNA
+375 LDAWANGVGSD
-386 VSSADAGKAAAT
+386 VSNTTTAQA
-398 GADLLANETLVTAN
+398 TLVVDRTVVTDG
-412 VAQATVKV
+412 VAQATVNMV
-420 VFKADVFDKGATTTR
+420 VEAEVYDKGAVTTTALTDTTAAHTMR
-435 TLSSA
+435 IAAGTDAADTEGQLSTQ
-440 EYEMRVDAGKTESD
+440 GWES
-454 IEAELSQKN
+454 S
-463 WTDEVLNG
+463 VVSG
-471 WNTENAGFS
+471 WNTDTSGFS
-480 YNVSEAYYD
+480 YDIDTTHYTRTATFE
-489 CNVSVTPEV
+489 PEV
-498 GAAGLEDGKT
+498 GTAGLSENIT
-508 YTYTVM
+508 YTYRIKYVPVQ
-514 YTPKTYT
+514 YQ
-521 VTAADCD
+521 VTAVNCD
-528 DIAGGQFGY
+528 DIADGQYGY

-558 DESYDQGTQYRVTGP
+558 DENYDQDTQYRVTGP

-586 HDLGELFAKNYAPN
+586 HNLGELFAKNYAPN

-637 GYVVTAKPY
+637 GYIVTAKPY

-655 KPVTAIPV
+655 KPVIAIPV
-663 TDGVNGAPVFFA
+663 TDGINGTQVSFA
-675 ESNGVY
+675 ESSGIY
-681 TASLS
+681 TASLDD
-686 GSFDSALVQYE
+686 GFDSILVQYE

-712 DAEDIVNL
+712 DAEAIVNL

-748 NENLGFIKSV
+748 NENLGPIKSI
-758 IVDDTDKGVSQ
+758 IVGDEEKGVSQ
-769 AAKDAMQ
+769 EAKDAMQ
-776 YVYDRCAESVDGNRR
+776 YVFDHRSEGVE
-791 MIVYPYVMDYKEC
+791 IVYSCVMAYKEC

-811 AYYYQNNSELRMRV
+811 YYYYQNNSVLRAQV
-825 QQLYEKLSIVLSDE
+825 QDLYEKLNIVLSDE
-839 GVRRLIRDNSQTA
+839 GVRRLIQENSQTA

-862 GKLQDVSTSLLAVDT
+862 GKLQDVSASLLAVDT
-877 HIDMGSASLASLT
+877 HIDMGNVSLASLT
-890 DLITAAID
+890 DLIAAAID
-898 QTQEYQV
+898 QTQKYQV

-931 QNSDGAVLATVSKA
+931 QNSNGDVLATVSRA
-945 VTFDKDAE
+945 VTFDKDTGTD
-953 AETRTLTDTDAD
+953 TRTLTDDDAD
-965 KLSQDLKAAT
+965 KLNQALESAT

-1022 IDDGE
+1022 IDGGE

-1036 TVELPAHDTE
+1036 TVELPAHETE

-1061 GEYTF
+1061 GGYTF
-1066 TKDQIDR
+1066 TKEQIGR
-1073 LFDASNSYTITRVV
+1073 LFDVGNSYTITRVV

-1124 SVVLRIGVNKELN
+1124 SVVLRIGVNKALN
-1137 TKAVEKLG
+1137 TSAVQKLG

-1150 KSIGLAIADQEIFNS
+1150 KSIGLAIADQEVFNS

-1171 VNGLVQALLHSG
+1171 VNGLVQALLRSG

-1205 SGETVVADVNVKQS
+1205 SGETVVADVNIKQS
-1219 DLLGAKLFES
+1219 NLLGAKLFES

-1242 PLYVTMESFDA
+1242 PLYVTIESFDA
-1253 GKDRVKSIR
+1253 GKDRIKSIR

-1272 PVAKAESGAV
+1272 PVAKAEGGAV
-1282 TLEGSLPEKYWKGV
+1282 IVEGSLPEKYWKGV

-1309 NIKDIDT
+1309 NIKDIDA
-1316 RAVVQYLVG
+1316 RAVVQYMVG
-1325 KLDDLLMDG
+1325 KLDDLLTDG

-1343 TLIKMGVS
+1343 TLTKMGVS

-1374 LLDDTKVAWNSAASQ
+1374 LLDDTKVTWNSTASQ
-1389 GDTYRVTASVDAYTI
+1389 GDTYRVTASVDAYAI

-1432 VKVKNVQESDYAAIV
+1432 VKVKNIQESDYAAIV

-1460 TTIEKDTSLVVLLKN
+1460 TIIEKDTSLVVLLKD
-1475 CGGTLRIN
+1475 CSGTLRIN

-1512 VDSILDTNGGSVT
+1512 VDSILDTNGDGTVT

-1534 GGSYD
+1534 GGTYTGNTDSSVVR
-1539 ESKLA
+1539 E
-1544 GCEIRNGYTME
+1544 GYTME

-1581 QSLRDADKYTVAALA
+1581 RSLRDADKYTVAALA

-1645 NDLLDDILGYTSEG
+1645 NDLLNDMLGYTGEG

-1671 GSLLDTLLDFQ
+1671 GSILDALLDFQ
-1682 NLADSIGSSNAAV
+1682 NLANSIGSSNAAV
-1695 SYSLATTA
+1695 SYSLTATA

-1716 LAIGVTGSTDSGKTK
+1716 LAIGVTGSTDSSKTK

-1737 FLNSDSEKNNEQLKN
+1737 FLNSDSAKNNEQLKN
-1752 ALKQLAGIIKVD
+1752 ALEQLAGIIEVD
-1764 AANKPS
+1764 AADKPS

-1872 MAISVGFGTGSKTY
+1872 MAISVGFGTDSKTY

-1891 NYDSLTAYR
+1891 SYDSLTAYR

-1927 EFGIYKYAPDKTF
+1927 EFGIYEYAPDKTF

-1954 VVSLENAKLTL
+1954 VVSMENAKLTL

-1990 LTAAV
+1990 LTKAV
-1995 AKVNEAGGTLRF
+1995 TKVNEAGGTLLF
-2007 NDAVTMEA
+2007 NDAVTMAA
-2015 DETITKDV
+2015 DETITENVAVK
-2023 VVVNGSKLDQGSYVF
+2023 NGSKLNQGGYAF
-2038 LLDGVNSKLTSD
+2038 LLDGIGSKLTSD
-2050 AALTVKSSDGAFRL
+2050 AALTVKSADGAFRL

-2071 GKYIYTLEAYKVRYV
+2071 GTYIYTLEAYKIRYV

-2094 DSLTVAVTNA
+2094 DGLAVAVTNA
-2104 DEGTTITVLEDVT
+2104 DDGTTITVLENVT
-2117 ARGEIEVSKSLTIAG
+2117 AHGEIEVSKSLTIAG

-2146 AAGTVLT
+2146 AAGTALT

-2161 SGDEAA
+2161 SGDETA
-2167 YYVNAVSNGAEYT
+2167 YYVNAVSDGAEYT

-2190 EKADGSKTG
+2190 K
-2199 YHDLAAAMTDAVDG
+2199 
-2213 DTITVNSSV
+2213 
-2222 KMTGDISI
+2222 
-2230 NSAKTLTIKGAGL
+2230 
-2243 IDQNGYAFILGDKDA
+2243 
-2258 KLVADSSSLT
+2258 
-2268 VKTTVAGDYELNKV
+2268 
-2282 TQNGMTTYKLTAW
+2282 
-2295 EIMLVKAD
+2295 
-2303 GSKTGYH
+2303 
-2310 DLAAAVA
+2310 
-2317 DAVTGDTIVVNSSV
+2317 
-2331 HVSGEIGVSASLTI
+2331 
-2345 TGADKITGAPTFK
+2345 
-2358 LTGAAG
+2358 
-2364 TALTADAA
+2364 
-2372 LTVKSGNE
+2372 
-2380 TAYYVNATSDGTK
+2380 
-2393 HTYTLTA
+2393 
-2400 WEVVLT
+2400 
-2406 KANGS
+2406 
-2411 KTGYHDLVAAMADAA
+2411 
-2426 TGDTIVVNSS
+2426 
-2436 VHVSGEIGVS
+2436 
-2446 VSLTIT
+2446 
-2452 GADKI
+2452 
-2457 IGDPTFKLTGAAG
+2457 
-2470 TALTVDAALTV
+2470 
-2481 KSGDETAYYINA
+2481 
-2493 TSDGTKHTYTLTA
+2493 
-2506 WEITL
+2506 
-2511 EKADGSKVGY
+2511 KADGSKVGY
-2521 HDLAAAAADAGTDDT
+2521 HDLAAAAADAKTGDT
-2536 IVVNS
+2536 VVVNS
-2541 SVKMAGDISINSAKT
+2541 SVKMTGDISISSAKT

-2570 AFNLGHKDAKLVA
+2570 AFELGHKDAKLVA
-2583 DSASLTVKITVA
+2583 DSDSLTVKITVA
-2595 GSYELSKVTQNGMT
+2595 GNYELSKVTQNGMT

-2640 ADAKTGDTVIVN
+2640 ADAKTGDTV
-2652 SSVKMAD
+2652 
-2659 DIDINNARTLTIKGA
+2659 
-2674 GLIDQNG
+2674 
-2681 HAFNLGNK
+2681 
-2689 DAKLV
+2689 
-2694 ADSSNLTVK
+2694 
-2703 ITVAGSYELS
+2703 
-2713 KVTQNGMTT
+2713 
-2722 YSLTVPTVWEITL
+2722 
-2735 EKADGSKVG
+2735 
-2744 YHDLAAAAADA
+2744 
-2755 KTGDTVVVNS
+2755 VVNS
-2765 SVKMAGDIS
+2765 SVKM
-2774 INSAKTLTIEGAGLI
+2774 
-2789 DQNGHAFNLG
+2789 
-2799 HKDAKL
+2799 
-2805 VADANSLTVKVTMAG
+2805 
-2820 GYTLNK
+2820 
-2826 VTQNGMTTYSLIAP
+2826 
-2840 TVWEITLEKADG
+2840 
-2852 SKVGYHDLAAAAAD
+2852 
-2866 AETGDTVIVNSSVKM
+2866 TGD
-2881 TSNISISSAK
+2881 ISISSAK

-2912 KSARLVADSD
+2912 KDAKLVADSD

-2929 VAGSYEVGKVSQG
+2929 VAGNYELNKVTQG
-2942 EMTAYIVKAKSS
+2942 EMTAYIVKVKSS

-2966 GGYTGNYIYLDVQ
+2966 GGYIGNYIYLDVQ

>member
-28 CLAAVT
+28 CLAAVVP
-34 SVQRPVDEAD
+34 VQRPVGEAA

-82 PAADNSNGLV
+82 PAADNSSGLV

-165 QSVQNTMLGAG
+165 QSAQNTMLGAG

-215 DPKQNQQEHYFYE
+215 DPKKNQQEHYFYE
-228 VLAKLNKQD
+228 VLAKLNKRD
-237 GGGILFSRNSSEKMD
+237 GGGILFSQNSTEKMD

-353 QQFENFDHNV
+353 QQFENFDHNI

-375 EGAQLDALVNA
+375 EGTQLDALVNA
-386 VSSADAGKAAAT
+386 VSSADAGKATAT

-463 WTDEVLNG
+463 WADEVLNG

-480 YNVSEAYYD
+480 YNVGEAYYD
-489 CNVSVTPEV
+489 CNASVTPVVEAV
-498 GAAGLEDGKT
+498 GLEDGKT
-508 YTYTVM
+508 YIYTVT
-514 YTPKTYT
+514 YTPKTYA
-521 VTAADCD
+521 VTAVNCN
-528 DIAGGQFGY
+528 DIADGQYGY

-558 DESYDQGTQYRVTGP
+558 DENYDQGTQYRVTGP

-586 HDLGELFAKNYAPN
+586 HNLGELFAKNYAPN

-629 LSIAAGGT
+629 LSIAADGT

-655 KPVTAIPV
+655 KPVAAIPV
-663 TDGVNGAPVFFA
+663 TDGVKGTPVPFA
-675 ESNGVY
+675 ESSGIY
-681 TASLS
+681 TASLKD
-686 GSFDSALVQYE
+686 GFDSVRVQYE
-697 LELNWTDFGSGYTAA
+697 LELDWMDFGSGYTAA
-712 DAEDIVNL
+712 DAEAIVNL

-748 NENLGFIKSV
+748 NENLGPIKSV
-758 IVDDTDKGVSQ
+758 IVGEEEKGVSQ
-769 AAKDAMQ
+769 EAKDAMQ
-776 YVYDRCAESVDGNRR
+776 YVYDYCAESVDGNRR
-791 MIVYPYVMDYKEC
+791 MIVYPYVMAYKEC
-804 ATNGAKL
+804 AINGAKL
-811 AYYYQNNSELRMRV
+811 YYYYQNNSVLRAQV
-825 QQLYEKLSIVLSDE
+825 QDLYEKLNIVLSDE
-839 GVRRLIRDNSQTA
+839 GVRRLIQENSQTA

-862 GKLQDVSTSLLAVDT
+862 GKLQDVSASLLAVDT
-877 HIDMGSASLASLT
+877 HIDMGNVSLASLT
-890 DLITAAID
+890 DLIAAAID
-898 QTQEYQV
+898 QTQQYQV
-905 NDLPTLATTLRIA
+905 NDNDLPTLATTLRIA

-931 QNSDGAVLATVSKA
+931 QNSNGDVLATVSKA
-945 VTFDKDAE
+945 VTFDKDTG
-953 AETRTLTDTDAD
+953 AETRTLTADDAD
-965 KLSQDLKAAT
+965 KLNQDLESAT

-1012 VYTPKAYTVK
+1012 VYTPKAYMVK
-1022 IDDGE
+1022 IDGGE
-1027 TLSFYFDKP
+1027 ALSFYFDKP
-1036 TVELPAHDTE
+1036 TVELPAHETE
-1046 GFRYEYTVDGQKKRS
+1046 GFRYEYTVDGQKERS

-1066 TKDQIDR
+1066 TKDQIGR
-1073 LFDASNSYTITRVV
+1073 LFNVGNSYTITRVV

-1124 SVVLRIGVNKELN
+1124 SVVLRIGVNKALN
-1137 TKAVEKLG
+1137 TSAVQKLG

-1150 KSIGLAIADQEIFNS
+1150 KSIGLAIADQEVFNS

-1171 VNGLVQALLHSG
+1171 VNGLVQALLRSG

-1205 SGETVVADVNVKQS
+1205 SGETVVADVNIKQN

-1253 GKDRVKSIR
+1253 GKDRIKSIR

-1272 PVAKAESGAV
+1272 PVAKAEGGAV
-1282 TLEGSLPEKYWKGV
+1282 IVEGSLPEKYWKGV

-1309 NIKDIDT
+1309 NIKDIDA
-1316 RAVVQYLVG
+1316 RAVVQYMVG
-1325 KLDDLLMDG
+1325 KLDDLLTDG

-1343 TLIKMGVS
+1343 TLTKMGVS

-1374 LLDDTKVAWNSAASQ
+1374 LLDDTKVTWNSTASQ
-1389 GDTYRVTASVDAYTI
+1389 GDTYRVTASVDAYAI

-1460 TTIEKDTSLVVLLKN
+1460 TAIEKDTSLVVLLKD
-1475 CGGTLRIN
+1475 CDGTLCIN

-1490 LRGHT
+1490 LRGHK

-1512 VDSILDTNGGSVT
+1512 VDSILNTNGGGTVT
-1525 GKVQNMVLA
+1525 GEVQNMVLA
-1534 GGSYD
+1534 GGSYN
-1539 ESKLA
+1539 ESKLT
-1544 GCEIRNGYTME
+1544 GCVIRNGYIME

-1645 NDLLDDILGYTSEG
+1645 NNLLDDMLGYTGEG
-1659 AADNYDGVNYLI
+1659 AANNYDGVNYLI

-1682 NLADSIGSSNAAV
+1682 NLANSIGSSNAAA
-1695 SYSLATTA
+1695 SYSLTATA

-1716 LAIGVTGSTDSGKTK
+1716 LAIGVTGSTDSSKTK
-1731 RQTLNV
+1731 QQKLNV
-1737 FLNSDSEKNNEQLKN
+1737 FLNSDSAKNNEQLKN
-1752 ALKQLAGIIKVD
+1752 ALEQLAGIIEVD
-1764 AANKPS
+1764 AADKPS

-1808 ALMAITVANSLPAG
+1808 ALMAITVASSLPAG
-1822 DSLRAEL
+1822 DNLRAEL

-1851 VTCAQVFAALKT
+1851 VTCAQVVAALKT

-1872 MAISVGFGTGSKTY
+1872 MAISVGFGTDSKTY

-1891 NYDSLTAYR
+1891 SYDSLTAYR

-1912 LNINGNGATLAGFET
+1912 LNISGNGATLAGFET

-1954 VVSLENAKLTL
+1954 VVSMENAKLTL

-1990 LTAAV
+1990 LTEAV
-1995 AKVNEAGGTLRF
+1995 AKVNEAGGTLLF
-2007 NDAVTMEA
+2007 NDAVTMAA
-2015 DETITKDV
+2015 DETITKNV
-2023 VVVNGSKLDQGSYVF
+2023 AVKNGSKLNQGGYAF
-2038 LLDGVNSKLTSD
+2038 LLDGIGSKLTSD
-2050 AALTVKSSDGAFRL
+2050 AALTVKPADGAFRL

-2071 GKYIYTLEAYKVRYV
+2071 GTYIYTLEAYKIRYV
-2086 KDGNAAYD
+2086 KDGNAAYND
-2094 DSLTVAVTNA
+2094 RLEVAVTNA
-2104 DEGTTITVLEDVT
+2104 DDRTTITVLENVT
-2117 ARGEIEVSKSLTIAG
+2117 AHGEIEVSKSLTIAG
-2132 AGKITGDPTFKLTG
+2132 AGKIIGD
-2146 AAGTVLT
+2146 
-2153 ADAALTVI
+2153 
-2161 SGDEAA
+2161 
-2167 YYVNAVSNGAEYT
+2167 
-2180 YTLTAWEVVL
+2180 
-2190 EKADGSKTG
+2190 
-2199 YHDLAAAMTDAVDG
+2199 
-2213 DTITVNSSV
+2213 
-2222 KMTGDISI
+2222 
-2230 NSAKTLTIKGAGL
+2230 
-2243 IDQNGYAFILGDKDA
+2243 
-2258 KLVADSSSLT
+2258 
-2268 VKTTVAGDYELNKV
+2268 
-2282 TQNGMTTYKLTAW
+2282 
-2295 EIMLVKAD
+2295 
-2303 GSKTGYH
+2303 
-2310 DLAAAVA
+2310 
-2317 DAVTGDTIVVNSSV
+2317 
-2331 HVSGEIGVSASLTI
+2331 
-2345 TGADKITGAPTFK
+2345 PTFK

-2372 LTVKSGNE
+2372 LTVISGDE
-2380 TAYYVNATSDGTK
+2380 TAHYVNAVSDGAEY
-2393 HTYTLTA
+2393 TYTLTA
-2400 WEVVLT
+2400 WEVVL
-2406 KANGS
+2406 K
-2411 KTGYHDLVAAMADAA
+2411 
-2426 TGDTIVVNSS
+2426 
-2436 VHVSGEIGVS
+2436 
-2446 VSLTIT
+2446 
-2452 GADKI
+2452 
-2457 IGDPTFKLTGAAG
+2457 
-2470 TALTVDAALTV
+2470 
-2481 KSGDETAYYINA
+2481 
-2493 TSDGTKHTYTLTA
+2493 
-2506 WEITL
+2506 
-2511 EKADGSKVGY
+2511 KADGSKIGY
-2521 HDLAAAAADAGTDDT
+2521 HDLAAAAADAKTGDT

-2541 SVKMAGDISINSAKT
+2541 SVKMTGDIAINSAKTLTIKGAGLIDQNGHAFKLGHKDAKLVADSDSLTVKITVVGNYELSKVTQNGMTTYALTVPTVWEITLEKVDGSKANYHDLAAAAADAKTGDTVVVNSSVKMTGDISISSAKT

-2583 DSASLTVKITVA
+2583 DSNSLTVKITVA
-2595 GSYELSKVTQNGMT
+2595 GNYELSKVTQNGMT

-2640 ADAKTGDTVIVN
+2640 ADAKTGDTVN
-2652 SSVKMAD
+2652 
-2659 DIDINNARTLTIKGA
+2659 
-2674 GLIDQNG
+2674 
-2681 HAFNLGNK
+2681 
-2689 DAKLV
+2689 
-2694 ADSSNLTVK
+2694 
-2703 ITVAGSYELS
+2703 
-2713 KVTQNGMTT
+2713 
-2722 YSLTVPTVWEITL
+2722 
-2735 EKADGSKVG
+2735 
-2744 YHDLAAAAADA
+2744 
-2755 KTGDTVVVNS
+2755 
-2765 SVKMAGDIS
+2765 
-2774 INSAKTLTIEGAGLI
+2774 
-2789 DQNGHAFNLG
+2789 
-2799 HKDAKL
+2799 
-2805 VADANSLTVKVTMAG
+2805 
-2820 GYTLNK
+2820 
-2826 VTQNGMTTYSLIAP
+2826 
-2840 TVWEITLEKADG
+2840 
-2852 SKVGYHDLAAAAAD
+2852 
-2866 AETGDTVIVNSSVKM
+2866 VNSSVKM
-2881 TSNISISSAK
+2881 TGDISISSAK

-2912 KSARLVADSD
+2912 KDAKLVADS
-2922 SLFVKVT
+2922 SNLTVKIT
-2929 VAGSYEVGKVSQG
+2929 VAGNYELSKVTQG
-2942 EMTAYIVKAKSS
+2942 EMTAYIVKVKSS

-2966 GGYTGNYIYLDVQ
+2966 GGYIGNYIYLDVQ
-2979 PSGINAKQLQ
+2979 PSGINAKQMQ

>member
-28 CLAAVT
+28 CLAAVVP
-34 SVQRPVDEAD
+34 VQRPVGEAA

-215 DPKQNQQEHYFYE
+215 DPKKNQQEHYFYE
-228 VLAKLNKQD
+228 VLAKLNKRD
-237 GGGILFSRNSSEKMD
+237 GGGILFSQNSTEKMD

-353 QQFENFDHNV
+353 QQFENFDHNI

-375 EGAQLDALVNA
+375 EGTQLDALVNA
-386 VSSADAGKAAAT
+386 VSSADAGKATAT

-463 WTDEVLNG
+463 WADEVLNG

-480 YNVSEAYYD
+480 YNVGEAYYD
-489 CNVSVTPEV
+489 CNASVTPVVEAV
-498 GAAGLEDGKT
+498 GLEDGKT
-508 YTYTVM
+508 YIYTVT
-514 YTPKTYT
+514 YTPKTYA

-528 DIAGGQFGY
+528 DIADGQYGY

-544 KLESENQVYDYTVN
+544 LHGGGDYVYDYTVN
-558 DESYDQGTQYRVTGP
+558 GVSYDEGSVYRVVGNTV
-573 TTITRKVGKAWES
+573 ISRVEGKAWEE
-586 HDLGELFAKNYAPN
+586 HNLGKLLYENYAK
-600 DTHVEKI
+600 DDAYAGDI
-607 LKSVALK
+607 LTNTALNTGVK
-614 SGSIRLRTPSDDNDL
+614 RLRTPSSESGL
-629 LSIAAGGT
+629 LHVENS
-637 GYVVTAKPY
+637 VVTAATYGVGGGSGLMWLPKTATPV
-646 NANTEGRQW
+646 AGGAEGT
-655 KPVTAIPV
+655 PVPFVLDEAT
-663 TDGVNGAPVFFA
+663 GK
-675 ESNGVY
+675 Y
-681 TASLS
+681 TAAVA
-686 GSFDSALVQYE
+686 GSFDRVLVQYE
-697 LELNWTDFGSGYTAA
+697 LMLDWDDLGYTA
-712 DAEDIVNL
+712 EETTEILNL
-720 PDKLAAEAKQ
+720 PYTLTVAAKQ
-730 QLHGMDTLA
+730 QLEAMNDLAGQYGQLAKVNDKLSVINTQIVNDTEHNISAEAVAVWKDVYANNVINKQLIIFPYIGEYAALTDDAAKLTYYYKNAAVICREMDDLCSKLVGVVLEDAGVQALVREADEGIFNDLQKIKTKLREVNGKLGGVDDRVNIASPSLRSLTEKVVAAIGKTTQYATVAKEPVLSTTLSVEAPGKIAANITVEIKNSAGETVGSNRQSVSFEKDGGKDTHRLTQSDITALEDALNAALNTAGSGMDLTMYQRQENTGVLPQAGDEYAGGSITVIYEPKKVSVTIEGVAAEFYVDDPEVELPPCSEDGFRYDYTVDGTTVSPDKNNKYRFSAEQVQRLLSGETITIARSKVDIRREAVLKTVDALNAAVAKRGLIYTEDGKTCLSLAFIPVEKNGAMTILVRISPDTTTFTATNLKNLLADVANELMTYSEVKLSGGVLWDDELVYLQALIDTLLNSGFGMDTVLGIVDENGDIKENSGLRTEDVVGVTTVSGKSYIQVGGYYVPLSNDTMGGVLLNTDSDGLVLDGKELSLCVTLEDFDKSA
-739 GQSDNLKLL
+739 DTLKKMRDNLAKARD
-748 NENLGFIKSV
+748 SV
-758 IVDDTDKGVSQ
+758 NAWLDNGTVNVD
-769 AAKDAMQ
+769 
-776 YVYDRCAESVDGNRR
+776 
-791 MIVYPYVMDYKEC
+791 I
-804 ATNGAKL
+804 
-811 AYYYQNNSELRMRV
+811 
-825 QQLYEKLSIVLSDE
+825 
-839 GVRRLIRDNSQTA
+839 TA
-852 PYYDRLDEII
+852 PDKAYKAFLTGLLALGESSIDDISNFNLASVETLAADKIKPVLENEAITGTTI
-862 GKLQDVSTSLLAVDT
+862 QNTLTKLGITTDVSRYTELYDKYIGT
-877 HIDMGSASLASLT
+877 I
-890 DLITAAID
+890 
-898 QTQEYQV
+898 
-905 NDLPTLATTLRIA
+905 R
-918 APSKVTVNITASI
+918 TV
-931 QNSDGAVLATVSKA
+931 
-945 VTFDKDAE
+945 
-953 AETRTLTDTDAD
+953 
-965 KLSQDLKAAT
+965 LKAAT
-975 NEAATAAGVDVGYYE
+975 
-990 RSETGALPGAGTVV
+990 V
-1004 SGTVAYTA
+1004 SG
-1012 VYTPKAYTVK
+1012 K
-1022 IDDGE
+1022 
-1027 TLSFYFDKP
+1027 
-1036 TVELPAHDTE
+1036 
-1046 GFRYEYTVDGQKKRS
+1046 
-1061 GEYTF
+1061 
-1066 TKDQIDR
+1066 
-1073 LFDASNSYTITRVV
+1073 
-1087 VDTRDEAIRTYL
+1087 
-1099 QDANAS
+1099 
-1105 TSGDE
+1105 SGDATTFNADVSYPVKGE
-1110 LLNFMALEK
+1110 NGITSLMGDNLKTALE
-1119 NGKVS
+1119 N
-1124 SVVLRIGVNKELN
+1124 
-1137 TKAVEKLG
+1137 
-1145 QYLVG
+1145 
-1150 KSIGLAIADQEIFNS
+1150 AIAENA
-1165 DDTMLS
+1165 LS
-1171 VNGLVQALLHSG
+1171 G
-1183 MTLESFRD
+1183 
-1191 AINEDGSMKEMAAP
+1191 
-1205 SGETVVADVNVKQS
+1205 
-1219 DLLGAKLFES
+1219 KL
-1229 TIKFTVSGTGIEM
+1229 
-1242 PLYVTMESFDA
+1242 
-1253 GKDRVKSIR
+1253 
-1262 DGVESVMTYV
+1262 
-1272 PVAKAESGAV
+1272 AV
-1282 TLEGSLPEKYWKGV
+1282 TL
-1296 LSALLVTGMADLD
+1296 
-1309 NIKDIDT
+1309 
-1316 RAVVQYLVG
+1316 
-1325 KLDDLLMDG
+1325 DG
-1334 TVDLNTLGN
+1334 RTP
-1343 TLIKMGVS
+1343 
-1351 ADTVSKLTA
+1351 
-1360 KNDTYKK
+1360 
-1367 VQKYLQF
+1367 
-1374 LLDDTKVAWNSAASQ
+1374 
-1389 GDTYRVTASVDAYTI
+1389 
-1404 LDELNIEAGTKDLLK
+1404 AG
-1419 SFIKNETVTAEAS
+1419 
-1432 VKVKNVQESDYAAIV
+1432 DYAAIV

-1460 TTIEKDTSLVVLLKN
+1460 TTIEKDTSLVVLLKD
-1475 CGGTLRIN
+1475 CSGTLCIN

-1495 FSGDIIGTE
+1495 FRGDIIGTE

-1512 VDSILDTNGGSVT
+1512 VDSILDTNGGGTVT

-1534 GGSYD
+1534 GGSYN
-1539 ESKLA
+1539 ESKLT
-1544 GCEIRNGYTME
+1544 GCVIRNGYTME

-1645 NDLLDDILGYTSEG
+1645 NDLLDDMLGYTSEG

-1671 GSLLDTLLDFQ
+1671 GSILDTLLDFQ

-1695 SYSLATTA
+1695 SYSLTATA
-1703 WDVTVDKAESGDY
+1703 WDVTVDKAASGDY
-1716 LAIGVTGSTDSGKTK
+1716 LAIGVTGSTDSSKTK

-1737 FLNSDSEKNNEQLKN
+1737 FLNSDSAKNNEQLKN
-1752 ALKQLAGIIKVD
+1752 ALEQLAGIIEVD
-1764 AANKPS
+1764 AADKPS

-1822 DSLRAEL
+1822 DNLRAEL

-1851 VTCAQVFAALKT
+1851 VTCAQVVAALKT

-1872 MAISVGFGTGSKTY
+1872 MAISVGFGTDSKTY

-1927 EFGIYKYAPDKTF
+1927 EFGIYEYAPDKTF

-1954 VVSLENAKLTL
+1954 VVSMENAKLTL

-1990 LTAAV
+1990 LTEAV
-1995 AKVNEAGGTLRF
+1995 AKVNEAGGTLLF
-2007 NDAVTMEA
+2007 NDAVTMAA
-2015 DETITKDV
+2015 DETITENVAVK
-2023 VVVNGSKLDQGSYVF
+2023 NGSKLNQGGYAF
-2038 LLDGVNSKLTSD
+2038 LLDGIGSKLTSD
-2050 AALTVKSSDGAFRL
+2050 AALTVKSADGAFRL

-2071 GKYIYTLEAYKVRYV
+2071 GTYIYTLEAYKIRYV

-2094 DSLTVAVTNA
+2094 DRLAVAVTNA
-2104 DEGTTITVLEDVT
+2104 DDGTTITVLENVT
-2117 ARGEIEVSKSLTIAG
+2117 AHGEIEMSKSLTIAG
-2132 AGKITGDPTFKLTG
+2132 AGKIIGDPTFKLTG
-2146 AAGTVLT
+2146 TAGTALT

-2161 SGDEAA
+2161 SGDETA
-2167 YYVNAVSNGAEYT
+2167 YYVNAVSDGAEYT

-2190 EKADGSKTG
+2190 KKADGSK
-2199 YHDLAAAMTDAVDG
+2199 
-2213 DTITVNSSV
+2213 
-2222 KMTGDISI
+2222 
-2230 NSAKTLTIKGAGL
+2230 
-2243 IDQNGYAFILGDKDA
+2243 
-2258 KLVADSSSLT
+2258 
-2268 VKTTVAGDYELNKV
+2268 
-2282 TQNGMTTYKLTAW
+2282 
-2295 EIMLVKAD
+2295 
-2303 GSKTGYH
+2303 
-2310 DLAAAVA
+2310 
-2317 DAVTGDTIVVNSSV
+2317 
-2331 HVSGEIGVSASLTI
+2331 
-2345 TGADKITGAPTFK
+2345 
-2358 LTGAAG
+2358 
-2364 TALTADAA
+2364 
-2372 LTVKSGNE
+2372 
-2380 TAYYVNATSDGTK
+2380 
-2393 HTYTLTA
+2393 
-2400 WEVVLT
+2400 
-2406 KANGS
+2406 AN
-2411 KTGYHDLVAAMADAA
+2411 
-2426 TGDTIVVNSS
+2426 
-2436 VHVSGEIGVS
+2436 
-2446 VSLTIT
+2446 
-2452 GADKI
+2452 
-2457 IGDPTFKLTGAAG
+2457 
-2470 TALTVDAALTV
+2470 
-2481 KSGDETAYYINA
+2481 
-2493 TSDGTKHTYTLTA
+2493 
-2506 WEITL
+2506 
-2511 EKADGSKVGY
+2511 Y
-2521 HDLAAAAADAGTDDT
+2521 HDLAAAAADAKTGDT
-2536 IVVNS
+2536 IAVNS
-2541 SVKMAGDISINSAKT
+2541 SVKMTGNIAINSAKT

-2583 DSASLTVKITVA
+2583 DSNSLTVKITVA
-2595 GSYELSKVTQNGMT
+2595 GNYELSKVTQNGMT

-2628 SKVGYHD
+2628 SKANYHD

-2640 ADAKTGDTVIVN
+2640 ADAKTGDTVN
-2652 SSVKMAD
+2652 
-2659 DIDINNARTLTIKGA
+2659 
-2674 GLIDQNG
+2674 
-2681 HAFNLGNK
+2681 
-2689 DAKLV
+2689 
-2694 ADSSNLTVK
+2694 
-2703 ITVAGSYELS
+2703 
-2713 KVTQNGMTT
+2713 
-2722 YSLTVPTVWEITL
+2722 
-2735 EKADGSKVG
+2735 
-2744 YHDLAAAAADA
+2744 
-2755 KTGDTVVVNS
+2755 
-2765 SVKMAGDIS
+2765 
-2774 INSAKTLTIEGAGLI
+2774 
-2789 DQNGHAFNLG
+2789 
-2799 HKDAKL
+2799 
-2805 VADANSLTVKVTMAG
+2805 
-2820 GYTLNK
+2820 
-2826 VTQNGMTTYSLIAP
+2826 
-2840 TVWEITLEKADG
+2840 
-2852 SKVGYHDLAAAAAD
+2852 
-2866 AETGDTVIVNSSVKM
+2866 VNSSVKM
-2881 TSNISISSAK
+2881 TGNIAINSAK

-2912 KSARLVADSD
+2912 KDAKLVADSD

-2929 VAGSYEVGKVSQG
+2929 VAGNYELNKVTQG
-2942 EMTAYIVKAKSS
+2942 EMTAYIVKVKSS

-2966 GGYTGNYIYLDVQ
+2966 GGYIGNYIYLDVQ

>member
-28 CLAAVT
+28 CLAAVVP
-34 SVQRPVDEAD
+34 VQRPVGEAA

-215 DPKQNQQEHYFYE
+215 DPKKNQQEHYFYE
-228 VLAKLNKQD
+228 VLAKLNKRD
-237 GGGILFSRNSSEKMD
+237 GGGILFSQNSTEKMD

-353 QQFENFDHNV
+353 QQFENFDHNI

-375 EGAQLDALVNA
+375 EGTQLDALVNA
-386 VSSADAGKAAAT
+386 VSSADAGKATAT

-463 WTDEVLNG
+463 WADEVLNG

-480 YNVSEAYYD
+480 YNVGEAYYD
-489 CNVSVTPEV
+489 CNASVTPVVEAV
-498 GAAGLEDGKT
+498 GLEDGKT
-508 YTYTVM
+508 YIYTVT
-514 YTPKTYT
+514 YTPKTYA

-528 DIAGGQFGY
+528 DIADGQYGY

-544 KLESENQVYDYTVN
+544 LHGGGDYVYDYTVN
-558 DESYDQGTQYRVTGP
+558 GVSYDEGSVYRVVGNTV
-573 TTITRKVGKAWES
+573 ISRVEGKAWEE
-586 HDLGELFAKNYAPN
+586 HNLGKLLYENYAK
-600 DTHVEKI
+600 DDAYAGDI
-607 LKSVALK
+607 LTNTALNTGVK
-614 SGSIRLRTPSDDNDL
+614 RLRTPSSESGL
-629 LSIAAGGT
+629 LHVENS
-637 GYVVTAKPY
+637 VVTAATYGVGGGSGLMWLPKTATPV
-646 NANTEGRQW
+646 AGGAEGT
-655 KPVTAIPV
+655 PVPFVLDEAT
-663 TDGVNGAPVFFA
+663 GK
-675 ESNGVY
+675 Y
-681 TASLS
+681 TAAVA
-686 GSFDSALVQYE
+686 GSFDRVLVQYE
-697 LELNWTDFGSGYTAA
+697 LMLDWDDLGYTA
-712 DAEDIVNL
+712 EETTEILNL
-720 PDKLAAEAKQ
+720 PYTLTVAAKQ
-730 QLHGMDTLA
+730 QLEAMNDLAGQYGQLAKVNDKLSVINTQIVNDTEHNISAEAVAVWKDVYANNVINKQLIIFPYIGEYAALTDDAAKLTYYYKNAAVICREMDDLCSKLVGVVLEDAGVQALVREADEGIFNDLQKIKTKLREVNGKLGGVDDRVNIASPSLRSLTEKVVAAIGKTTQYATVAKEPVLSTTLSVEAPGKIAANITVEIKNSAGETVGSNRQSVSFEKDGGKDTHRLTQSDITALEDALNAALNTAGSGMDLTMYQRQENTGVLPQAGDEYAGGSITVIYEPKKVSVTIEGVAAEFYVDDPEVELPPCSEDGFRYDYTVDGTTVSPDKNNKYRFSAEQVQRLLSGETITIARSKVDIRREAVLKTVDALNAAVAKRGLIYTEDGKTCLSLAFIPVEKNGAMTILVRISPDTTTFTATNLKNLLADVANELMTYSEVKLSGGVLWDDELVYLQALIDTLLNSGFGMDTVLGIVDENGDIKENSGLRTEDVVGVTTVSGKSYIQVGGYYVPLSNDTMGGVLLNTDSDGLVLDGKELSLCVTLEDFDKSA
-739 GQSDNLKLL
+739 DTLKKMRDNLAKARD
-748 NENLGFIKSV
+748 SV
-758 IVDDTDKGVSQ
+758 NAWLDNGTVNVD
-769 AAKDAMQ
+769 
-776 YVYDRCAESVDGNRR
+776 
-791 MIVYPYVMDYKEC
+791 I
-804 ATNGAKL
+804 
-811 AYYYQNNSELRMRV
+811 
-825 QQLYEKLSIVLSDE
+825 
-839 GVRRLIRDNSQTA
+839 TA
-852 PYYDRLDEII
+852 PDKAYKAFLTGLLALGESSIDDISNFNLASVETLAADKIKPVLENEAITGTTI
-862 GKLQDVSTSLLAVDT
+862 QNTLTKLGITTDVSRYTELYDKYIGT
-877 HIDMGSASLASLT
+877 I
-890 DLITAAID
+890 
-898 QTQEYQV
+898 
-905 NDLPTLATTLRIA
+905 R
-918 APSKVTVNITASI
+918 TV
-931 QNSDGAVLATVSKA
+931 
-945 VTFDKDAE
+945 
-953 AETRTLTDTDAD
+953 
-965 KLSQDLKAAT
+965 LKAAT
-975 NEAATAAGVDVGYYE
+975 
-990 RSETGALPGAGTVV
+990 V
-1004 SGTVAYTA
+1004 SG
-1012 VYTPKAYTVK
+1012 K
-1022 IDDGE
+1022 
-1027 TLSFYFDKP
+1027 
-1036 TVELPAHDTE
+1036 
-1046 GFRYEYTVDGQKKRS
+1046 
-1061 GEYTF
+1061 
-1066 TKDQIDR
+1066 
-1073 LFDASNSYTITRVV
+1073 
-1087 VDTRDEAIRTYL
+1087 
-1099 QDANAS
+1099 
-1105 TSGDE
+1105 SGDATTFNADVSYPVKGE
-1110 LLNFMALEK
+1110 NGITSLMGDNLKTALE
-1119 NGKVS
+1119 N
-1124 SVVLRIGVNKELN
+1124 
-1137 TKAVEKLG
+1137 
-1145 QYLVG
+1145 
-1150 KSIGLAIADQEIFNS
+1150 AIAENA
-1165 DDTMLS
+1165 LS
-1171 VNGLVQALLHSG
+1171 G
-1183 MTLESFRD
+1183 
-1191 AINEDGSMKEMAAP
+1191 
-1205 SGETVVADVNVKQS
+1205 
-1219 DLLGAKLFES
+1219 KL
-1229 TIKFTVSGTGIEM
+1229 
-1242 PLYVTMESFDA
+1242 
-1253 GKDRVKSIR
+1253 
-1262 DGVESVMTYV
+1262 
-1272 PVAKAESGAV
+1272 AV
-1282 TLEGSLPEKYWKGV
+1282 TL
-1296 LSALLVTGMADLD
+1296 
-1309 NIKDIDT
+1309 
-1316 RAVVQYLVG
+1316 
-1325 KLDDLLMDG
+1325 DG
-1334 TVDLNTLGN
+1334 RTP
-1343 TLIKMGVS
+1343 
-1351 ADTVSKLTA
+1351 
-1360 KNDTYKK
+1360 
-1367 VQKYLQF
+1367 
-1374 LLDDTKVAWNSAASQ
+1374 
-1389 GDTYRVTASVDAYTI
+1389 
-1404 LDELNIEAGTKDLLK
+1404 AG
-1419 SFIKNETVTAEAS
+1419 
-1432 VKVKNVQESDYAAIV
+1432 DYAAIV

-1460 TTIEKDTSLVVLLKN
+1460 TTIEKDTSLVVLLKD
-1475 CGGTLRIN
+1475 CSGTLCIN

-1495 FSGDIIGTE
+1495 FRGDIIGTE

-1512 VDSILDTNGGSVT
+1512 VDSILDTNGGGTVT

-1534 GGSYD
+1534 GGSYN
-1539 ESKLA
+1539 ESKLT
-1544 GCEIRNGYTME
+1544 GCVIRNGYTME

-1645 NDLLDDILGYTSEG
+1645 NDLLDDMLGYTSEG

-1671 GSLLDTLLDFQ
+1671 GSILDTLLDFQ

-1695 SYSLATTA
+1695 SYSLTATA
-1703 WDVTVDKAESGDY
+1703 WDVTVDKAASGDY
-1716 LAIGVTGSTDSGKTK
+1716 LAIGVTGSTDSSKTK

-1737 FLNSDSEKNNEQLKN
+1737 FLNSDSAKNNEQLKN
-1752 ALKQLAGIIKVD
+1752 ALEQLAGIIEVD
-1764 AANKPS
+1764 AADKPS

-1822 DSLRAEL
+1822 DNLRAEL

-1851 VTCAQVFAALKT
+1851 VTCAQVVAALKT

-1872 MAISVGFGTGSKTY
+1872 MAISVGFGTDSKTY

-1927 EFGIYKYAPDKTF
+1927 EFGIYEYAPDKTF

-1954 VVSLENAKLTL
+1954 VVSMENAKLTL

-1990 LTAAV
+1990 LTEAV
-1995 AKVNEAGGTLRF
+1995 AKVNEAGGTLLF
-2007 NDAVTMEA
+2007 NDAVTMAA
-2015 DETITKDV
+2015 DETITENVAVK
-2023 VVVNGSKLDQGSYVF
+2023 NGSKLNQGGYAF
-2038 LLDGVNSKLTSD
+2038 LLDGIGSKLTSD
-2050 AALTVKSSDGAFRL
+2050 AALTVKSADGAFRL

-2071 GKYIYTLEAYKVRYV
+2071 GTYIYTLEAYKIRYV

-2094 DSLTVAVTNA
+2094 DRLAVAVTNA
-2104 DEGTTITVLEDVT
+2104 DDGTTITVLENVT
-2117 ARGEIEVSKSLTIAG
+2117 AHGEIEMSKSLTIAG
-2132 AGKITGDPTFKLTG
+2132 AGKIIGDPTFKLTG
-2146 AAGTVLT
+2146 TAGTALT

-2161 SGDEAA
+2161 SGDETA
-2167 YYVNAVSNGAEYT
+2167 YYVNAVSDGAEYT

-2190 EKADGSKTG
+2190 KKADGSK
-2199 YHDLAAAMTDAVDG
+2199 
-2213 DTITVNSSV
+2213 
-2222 KMTGDISI
+2222 
-2230 NSAKTLTIKGAGL
+2230 
-2243 IDQNGYAFILGDKDA
+2243 
-2258 KLVADSSSLT
+2258 
-2268 VKTTVAGDYELNKV
+2268 
-2282 TQNGMTTYKLTAW
+2282 
-2295 EIMLVKAD
+2295 
-2303 GSKTGYH
+2303 
-2310 DLAAAVA
+2310 
-2317 DAVTGDTIVVNSSV
+2317 
-2331 HVSGEIGVSASLTI
+2331 
-2345 TGADKITGAPTFK
+2345 
-2358 LTGAAG
+2358 
-2364 TALTADAA
+2364 
-2372 LTVKSGNE
+2372 
-2380 TAYYVNATSDGTK
+2380 
-2393 HTYTLTA
+2393 
-2400 WEVVLT
+2400 
-2406 KANGS
+2406 AN
-2411 KTGYHDLVAAMADAA
+2411 
-2426 TGDTIVVNSS
+2426 
-2436 VHVSGEIGVS
+2436 
-2446 VSLTIT
+2446 
-2452 GADKI
+2452 
-2457 IGDPTFKLTGAAG
+2457 
-2470 TALTVDAALTV
+2470 
-2481 KSGDETAYYINA
+2481 
-2493 TSDGTKHTYTLTA
+2493 
-2506 WEITL
+2506 
-2511 EKADGSKVGY
+2511 Y
-2521 HDLAAAAADAGTDDT
+2521 HDLAAAAADAKTGDT
-2536 IVVNS
+2536 IAVNS
-2541 SVKMAGDISINSAKT
+2541 SVKMTGNIAINSAKT

-2583 DSASLTVKITVA
+2583 DSNSLTVKITVA
-2595 GSYELSKVTQNGMT
+2595 GNYELSKVTQNGMT

-2628 SKVGYHD
+2628 SKANYHD

-2640 ADAKTGDTVIVN
+2640 ADAKTGDTVNVN
-2652 SSVKMAD
+2652 SSVKM
-2659 DIDINNARTLTIKGA
+2659 T
-2674 GLIDQNG
+2674 
-2681 HAFNLGNK
+2681 GNI
-2689 DAKLV
+2689 A
-2694 ADSSNLTVK
+2694 
-2703 ITVAGSYELS
+2703 
-2713 KVTQNGMTT
+2713 
-2722 YSLTVPTVWEITL
+2722 
-2735 EKADGSKVG
+2735 
-2744 YHDLAAAAADA
+2744 
-2755 KTGDTVVVNS
+2755 
-2765 SVKMAGDIS
+2765 
-2774 INSAKTLTIEGAGLI
+2774 INSAKTLTS
-2789 DQNGHAFNLG
+2789 Q
-2799 HKDAKL
+2799 
-2805 VADANSLTVKVTMAG
+2805 
-2820 GYTLNK
+2820 
-2826 VTQNGMTTYSLIAP
+2826 
-2840 TVWEITLEKADG
+2840 
-2852 SKVGYHDLAAAAAD
+2852 
-2866 AETGDTVIVNSSVKM
+2866 
-2881 TSNISISSAK
+2881 
-2891 TLTIKGAGLIDQN
+2891 GAGLIDQN

-2912 KSARLVADSD
+2912 KDAKLVADSD

-2929 VAGSYEVGKVSQG
+2929 VAGNYELNKVTQG
-2942 EMTAYIVKAKSS
+2942 EMTAYIVKVKSS

-2966 GGYTGNYIYLDVQ
+2966 GGYIGNYIYLDVQ

>member
-28 CLAAVT
+28 CLAAVVP
-34 SVQRPVDEAD
+34 VQRPVGEAA
-44 VTMGKLLAEAY
+44 VTKGKLLAEAY

-82 PAADNSNGLV
+82 PAADNSSGLV
-92 TIDKDSRKVTA
+92 TIDKDGRKITVK
-103 SSYKDGELMWTPVEA
+103 SYENEGFTWLPVKAE
-118 AVIVAGTTVENVQL
+118 VMVGGVMQKEIPLTLNAGI
-132 VESSNSGVYTGV
+132 YTGSFADFDGL
-144 VTTNETS
+144 S
-151 YSVAVKYRMYITVD
+151 YSIAVTYEMSVD
-165 QSVQNTMLGAG
+165 VDTDVLNRMLGAASVFSG
-176 KDLKDAVEAVVSAA
+176 AVNALKSTA
-190 EGANCLEELLLTKVT
+190 EGAASLEELLLKQANFSMRYAT
-205 MSLECVQDNK
+205 DNLSGI
-215 DPKQNQQEHYFYE
+215 NQSPYPVYQI
-228 VLAKLNKQD
+228 LAKLNPYD
-237 GGGILFSRNSSEKMD
+237 GGGLPASAEAPNSMVTITCTE
-252 LEVYCG
+252 E
-258 LTQSEGELLKKITD
+258 EGALLKALTD
-272 DVKDNRLQI
+272 DIASDDKINAGKLVSAYWDGVGVQDLLKLCEATNSQALQTAAQTAY
-281 SEKIGSF
+281 EQ
-288 TQSGGIRN
+288 TV
-296 LLGLRGSAVQTE
+296 LLHTM
-308 IAEAAAEAR
+308 
-317 TQIEIIGKTQNLII
+317 QNLQWLAKDAWNLVNSALNNVESGLKVGADYAWSGLDGLIDSGLSG
-331 IAASSAAWN
+331 ADSAA
-340 AVKANLTAADTGL
+340 
-353 QQFENFDHNV
+353 
-363 VNDLVSTDLTAD
+363 
-375 EGAQLDALVNA
+375 LDAWANGVGSD
-386 VSSADAGKAAAT
+386 VSNTTTAQA
-398 GADLLANETLVTAN
+398 TLVVDRTVVTDG
-412 VAQATVKV
+412 VAQATVNV
-420 VFKADVFDKGATTTR
+420 VVEAEVYDKGAVTTTAL
-435 TLSSA
+435 TDTA
-440 EYEMRVDAGKTESD
+440 AAHTMRIAAGTNAADTESQ
-454 IEAELSQKN
+454 LSTQG
-463 WTDEVLNG
+463 WESSVVSG
-471 WNTENAGFS
+471 WNTDTSGFS
-480 YNVSEAYYD
+480 YDIDTTHYTRTATFE
-489 CNVSVTPEV
+489 PEV
-498 GAAGLEDGKT
+498 GTAGLSENIT
-508 YTYTVM
+508 YTYRIKYVPVQ
-514 YTPKTYT
+514 YQ

-528 DIAGGQFGY
+528 DIAGGQYGY

-558 DESYDQGTQYRVTGP
+558 DENYDQGTQYRVTGP

-586 HDLGELFAKNYAPN
+586 HNLGELFAKNYAPN

-637 GYVVTAKPY
+637 GYIVTAKPY

-655 KPVTAIPV
+655 KPVIAIPV
-663 TDGVNGAPVFFA
+663 TDGVNGTPVPFA
-675 ESNGVY
+675 ESSGIY
-681 TASLS
+681 TASLKD
-686 GSFDSALVQYE
+686 GFDSVRVQYE

-712 DAEDIVNL
+712 DAEAIVNL

-748 NENLGFIKSV
+748 NENLSIIRSV
-758 IVDDTDKGVSQ
+758 IVGDEEKGVSQ
-769 AAKDAMQ
+769 EAKDAMQ
-776 YVYDRCAESVDGNRR
+776 YVFDHRSESVE
-791 MIVYPYVMDYKEC
+791 IVYSCVMAYKEC

-811 AYYYQNNSELRMRV
+811 YYYYQNNSVLRAQV
-825 QQLYEKLSIVLSDE
+825 QDLYEKLNIVLSDE
-839 GVRRLIRDNSQTA
+839 GVRRLIQENSQTA

-862 GKLQDVSTSLLAVDT
+862 GKLQDVSASLLPVDT
-877 HIDMGSASLASLT
+877 HIDMGNVSLASLT
-890 DLITAAID
+890 DLIAAAID
-898 QTQEYQV
+898 QTQKYQV
-905 NDLPTLATTLRIA
+905 NGLPTLATTLRIA
-918 APSKVTVNITASI
+918 APRKVTVNITASI
-931 QNSDGAVLATVSKA
+931 QNSNGDVLATVSKA
-945 VTFDKDAE
+945 VTFDKDTGT
-953 AETRTLTDTDAD
+953 ETRTLTADDAD
-965 KLSQDLKAAT
+965 KLNQALESAT

-1022 IDDGE
+1022 IDGGE

-1036 TVELPAHDTE
+1036 TVELPAHETE

-1073 LFDASNSYTITRVV
+1073 LFGVGNSYTITRVV

-1105 TSGDE
+1105 TNGDE

-1124 SVVLRIGVNKELN
+1124 SVVLRIGVNKALN
-1137 TKAVEKLG
+1137 TSAVQKLG

-1150 KSIGLAIADQEIFNS
+1150 KPIGLAIADQEVFNS

-1171 VNGLVQALLHSG
+1171 VNGLVQALLRSG

-1205 SGETVVADVNVKQS
+1205 SGETVVADVNIKQNN
-1219 DLLGAKLFES
+1219 LLGAKLFES

-1253 GKDRVKSIR
+1253 GKDRIKSIR

-1272 PVAKAESGAV
+1272 PVAKAEGGAV
-1282 TLEGSLPEKYWKGV
+1282 IVEGSLPEKYWKGV

-1316 RAVVQYLVG
+1316 RAVVQYMVG
-1325 KLDDLLMDG
+1325 KLDDLLTDG

-1343 TLIKMGVS
+1343 TLTKMGVS

-1374 LLDDTKVAWNSAASQ
+1374 LLDDTKVTWNSTASQ
-1389 GDTYRVTASVDAYTI
+1389 GDTYRVTASVDAYAI

-1460 TTIEKDTSLVVLLKN
+1460 TTIEKDTSLVVLLKD

-1490 LRGHT
+1490 LRGHK

-1512 VDSILDTNGGSVT
+1512 VDSILNTNGGGTVT
-1525 GKVQNMVLA
+1525 GEVQNMVLA
-1534 GGSYD
+1534 GGSYN
-1539 ESKLA
+1539 ESKLT
-1544 GCEIRNGYTME
+1544 GCVIRNGYTME

-1645 NDLLDDILGYTSEG
+1645 NDLLDDMLGYTGED
-1659 AADNYDGVNYLI
+1659 AANNYDGINYLI
-1671 GSLLDTLLDFQ
+1671 GSMLDALLDFQ

-1695 SYSLATTA
+1695 SYSLTATA

-1716 LAIGVTGSTDSGKTK
+1716 LAIGVTGSTDSSKTK

-1737 FLNSDSEKNNEQLKN
+1737 FLNSDSAKNNEQLKN
-1752 ALKQLAGIIKVD
+1752 ALEQLAGIIEVD
-1764 AANKPS
+1764 AADKPS
-1770 LSLDRI
+1770 LSLNRI

-1872 MAISVGFGTGSKTY
+1872 MAISVGFGTDSKTY

-1891 NYDSLTAYR
+1891 SYDSLTAYR

-1927 EFGIYKYAPDKTF
+1927 EFGIYKYAPDKIF

-1954 VVSLENAKLTL
+1954 VVSMENAKLTL

-1990 LTAAV
+1990 LTEAV
-1995 AKVNEAGGTLRF
+1995 AKVNEAGGTLLF
-2007 NDAVTMEA
+2007 NDAVTMAA
-2015 DETITKDV
+2015 DETITEDV
-2023 VVVNGSKLDQGSYVF
+2023 AVKNGSKLNQGGYAF
-2038 LLDGVNSKLTSD
+2038 LLDGIGSKLTSD
-2050 AALTVKSSDGAFRL
+2050 AALNVKSADGAFRL

-2071 GKYIYTLEAYKVRYV
+2071 GTYIYTLEAYKIRYV
-2086 KDGNAAYD
+2086 KDGNTAYD
-2094 DSLTVAVTNA
+2094 DSLAVAVTNA
-2104 DEGTTITVLEDVT
+2104 DDGTTITVLENVT
-2117 ARGEIEVSKSLTIAG
+2117 AHGEIEVSKSLTIAG

-2146 AAGTVLT
+2146 AAGTALT

-2161 SGDEAA
+2161 SGDETA
-2167 YYVNAVSNGAEYT
+2167 YYVNAVSDGAEYT

-2190 EKADGSKTG
+2190 K
-2199 YHDLAAAMTDAVDG
+2199 
-2213 DTITVNSSV
+2213 
-2222 KMTGDISI
+2222 
-2230 NSAKTLTIKGAGL
+2230 
-2243 IDQNGYAFILGDKDA
+2243 
-2258 KLVADSSSLT
+2258 
-2268 VKTTVAGDYELNKV
+2268 
-2282 TQNGMTTYKLTAW
+2282 
-2295 EIMLVKAD
+2295 
-2303 GSKTGYH
+2303 
-2310 DLAAAVA
+2310 
-2317 DAVTGDTIVVNSSV
+2317 
-2331 HVSGEIGVSASLTI
+2331 
-2345 TGADKITGAPTFK
+2345 
-2358 LTGAAG
+2358 
-2364 TALTADAA
+2364 
-2372 LTVKSGNE
+2372 
-2380 TAYYVNATSDGTK
+2380 
-2393 HTYTLTA
+2393 
-2400 WEVVLT
+2400 
-2406 KANGS
+2406 
-2411 KTGYHDLVAAMADAA
+2411 
-2426 TGDTIVVNSS
+2426 
-2436 VHVSGEIGVS
+2436 
-2446 VSLTIT
+2446 
-2452 GADKI
+2452 
-2457 IGDPTFKLTGAAG
+2457 
-2470 TALTVDAALTV
+2470 
-2481 KSGDETAYYINA
+2481 
-2493 TSDGTKHTYTLTA
+2493 
-2506 WEITL
+2506 
-2511 EKADGSKVGY
+2511 KADGSKVGY
-2521 HDLAAAAADAGTDDT
+2521 HDLAAAAADAKTGDT

-2541 SVKMAGDISINSAKT
+2541 SVKMTGDISISSAKT

-2583 DSASLTVKITVA
+2583 DSSSLTVKITVA
-2595 GSYELSKVTQNGMT
+2595 GNYELSKVTQNGMT

-2628 SKVGYHD
+2628 SKANYHD

-2640 ADAKTGDTVIVN
+2640 ADAKTGDTAVVN
-2652 SSVKMAD
+2652 SSVKMTG
-2659 DIDINNARTLTIKGA
+2659 DISISSAKTLTIKGA

-2681 HAFNLGNK
+2681 HAFNLGHK

-2694 ADSSNLTVK
+2694 ADSDSLTVK
-2703 ITVAGSYELS
+2703 ITVAGNYKLS

-2722 YSLTVPTVWEITL
+2722 YALTVPTAWEITL

-2765 SVKMAGDIS
+2765 SVKMDGDIS
-2774 INSAKTLTIEGAGLI
+2774 ISSAKTLTIKGAGLI

-2805 VADANSLTVKVTMAG
+2805 VADANSLTVKVAMAG

-2942 EMTAYIVKAKSS
+2942 EMTAYIVKVKSS

-2959 HGGGGGG
+2959 DHGGGGGGG

-3056 YFGTAQLTGAA
+3056 YFGTAQLSGAA

>member
-28 CLAAVT
+28 CLAAVVP
-34 SVQRPVDEAD
+34 VQRPVGEAA

-75 EAYVFTP
+75 KAYVFTP
-82 PAADNSNGLV
+82 PAADNSSGLV
-92 TIDKDSRKVTA
+92 TIDKDSRKITVK
-103 SSYKDGELMWTPVEA
+103 SYENEGFTWLPVKAE
-118 AVIVAGTTVENVQL
+118 VMVGGVMQKEIPLTLNAGI
-132 VESSNSGVYTGV
+132 YTGSFADFDGL
-144 VTTNETS
+144 S
-151 YSVAVKYRMYITVD
+151 YSIAVTYEMSVD
-165 QSVQNTMLGAG
+165 VDTDVLNRMLGAASVFSG
-176 KDLKDAVEAVVSAA
+176 AVNALKSTA
-190 EGANCLEELLLTKVT
+190 EGAASLEELLLKQANFSMRYAT
-205 MSLECVQDNK
+205 DNLSGI
-215 DPKQNQQEHYFYE
+215 NQSPYPVYQI
-228 VLAKLNKQD
+228 LAKLNPYD
-237 GGGILFSRNSSEKMD
+237 GGGLPASAETPSSMVTITCTE
-252 LEVYCG
+252 E
-258 LTQSEGELLKKITD
+258 EGALLKALTD
-272 DVKDNRLQI
+272 DIASDDKINAGKLVSAYWDGVGVQDLLKLCEATNSQALQTAAQTAYEQTVLLHNMQSLQWLAKDAWNLVNSALNNVESSLKVGADYAWNGLDGLI
-281 SEKIGSF
+281 D
-288 TQSGGIRN
+288 SGLSG
-296 LLGLRGSAVQTE
+296 AD
-308 IAEAAAEAR
+308 
-317 TQIEIIGKTQNLII
+317 
-331 IAASSAAWN
+331 SAA
-340 AVKANLTAADTGL
+340 
-353 QQFENFDHNV
+353 
-363 VNDLVSTDLTAD
+363 
-375 EGAQLDALVNA
+375 LDAWANGVGSDVSNTTTTQAALV
-386 VSSADAGKAAAT
+386 VDRT
-398 GADLLANETLVTAN
+398 VVTDG
-412 VAQATVKV
+412 VAQATVNMV
-420 VFKADVFDKGATTTR
+420 VEAEVYDKGAVTTTALTDTTAAHTMR
-435 TLSSA
+435 IAAGTDAADAEGQLSTQ
-440 EYEMRVDAGKTESD
+440 GWES
-454 IEAELSQKN
+454 S
-463 WTDEVLNG
+463 VVSG
-471 WNTENAGFS
+471 WNTDTSGFS
-480 YNVSEAYYD
+480 YDIDTTHYTRTATFE
-489 CNVSVTPEV
+489 PEV
-498 GAAGLEDGKT
+498 GTAGLSENIT
-508 YTYTVM
+508 YTYRIKYVPVQ
-514 YTPKTYT
+514 YQ
-521 VTAADCD
+521 VTAVNCN
-528 DIAGGQFGY
+528 DIADGQYGY

-558 DESYDQGTQYRVTGP
+558 DENYDQGTQYRVTGP

-586 HDLGELFAKNYAPN
+586 HNLGELFAKNYAPN

-637 GYVVTAKPY
+637 GYIVTAKPY

-655 KPVTAIPV
+655 KPVIAIPV
-663 TDGVNGAPVFFA
+663 TDGINGTQVSFA
-675 ESNGVY
+675 ESSGIY
-681 TASLS
+681 TASLDD
-686 GSFDSALVQYE
+686 GFDSILVQYE

-712 DAEDIVNL
+712 DAEAIVNL

-748 NENLGFIKSV
+748 NENLGPIKSV
-758 IVDDTDKGVSQ
+758 IVGEEEKGVSQ
-769 AAKDAMQ
+769 EAKDAMQ
-776 YVYDRCAESVDGNRR
+776 YVYDHRSEGVE
-791 MIVYPYVMDYKEC
+791 IVYSCVMAYKEC

-811 AYYYQNNSELRMRV
+811 YYYYQNNSVLRAQV
-825 QQLYEKLSIVLSDE
+825 QDLYEKLNIVLSDE
-839 GVRRLIRDNSQTA
+839 GVRRLIRDNPQTA
-852 PYYDRLDEII
+852 SYYDRLDEII
-862 GKLQDVSTSLLAVDT
+862 GKLQDVSASLLAVDT
-877 HIDMGSASLASLT
+877 HIDMGNVSLASLT
-890 DLITAAID
+890 DLIAAAID
-898 QTQEYQV
+898 QTQKYQV
-905 NDLPTLATTLRIA
+905 NGLPTLATTLRIA

-931 QNSDGAVLATVSKA
+931 QNSNGDVLATVSKA
-945 VTFDKDAE
+945 VTFDKDTG
-953 AETRTLTDTDAD
+953 AETRTLTAADAD
-965 KLSQDLKAAT
+965 KLNQTLESAT

-1004 SGTVAYTA
+1004 GGTVAYTA

-1022 IDDGE
+1022 IDGGE

-1036 TVELPAHDTE
+1036 TVELPAHETE

-1073 LFDASNSYTITRVV
+1073 LFGVGNSYTITRVV

-1124 SVVLRIGVNKELN
+1124 SVVLRIGVNKALN
-1137 TKAVEKLG
+1137 TSAVQKLG

-1150 KSIGLAIADQEIFNS
+1150 KPIGLAIADQEVFNS

-1171 VNGLVQALLHSG
+1171 VNGLVQALLRSG

-1205 SGETVVADVNVKQS
+1205 SGETVVADVNIKQS
-1219 DLLGAKLFES
+1219 NLLGAKLFES

-1253 GKDRVKSIR
+1253 GKDRIKSIR

-1272 PVAKAESGAV
+1272 PVAKAEGGAV
-1282 TLEGSLPEKYWKGV
+1282 IVEGSLPEKYWKGV

-1309 NIKDIDT
+1309 NIKDIDA
-1316 RAVVQYLVG
+1316 RAVVQYMVG
-1325 KLDDLLMDG
+1325 KLDDLLTDG

-1343 TLIKMGVS
+1343 TLTKMGVS

-1374 LLDDTKVAWNSAASQ
+1374 LLDDTKVTWNSTASQ
-1389 GDTYRVTASVDAYTI
+1389 GDTYRVTASVDAYAI

-1419 SFIKNETVTAEAS
+1419 SFIKNEMVTAEAS

-1460 TTIEKDTSLVVLLKN
+1460 TTIEKDTSLVVLLKD
-1475 CGGTLRIN
+1475 CSGTLRIN

-1512 VDSILDTNGGSVT
+1512 VDSILNTNGGGTVT

-1534 GGSYD
+1534 GGSYN
-1539 ESKLA
+1539 ESRLT

-1581 QSLRDADKYTVAALA
+1581 QSLRDADKYTVAVLA

-1623 AAVEDITTLF
+1623 AAIEDITTLF

-1645 NDLLDDILGYTSEG
+1645 NDLLDDMLGYTGEG
-1659 AADNYDGVNYLI
+1659 AAGNYDGINYLI
-1671 GSLLDTLLDFQ
+1671 GSILDALLDFQ

-1695 SYSLATTA
+1695 SYSLTATA

-1716 LAIGVTGSTDSGKTK
+1716 LAIGVTGSTDSSKTK

-1737 FLNSDSEKNNEQLKN
+1737 FLNSDSAKNNEQLKN
-1752 ALKQLAGIIKVD
+1752 ALKQLAGIIEVD
-1764 AANKPS
+1764 AADKPS

-1808 ALMAITVANSLPAG
+1808 ALMAVTVANSLPAG
-1822 DSLRAEL
+1822 DNLRAEL

-1851 VTCAQVFAALKT
+1851 VTCAQVVAALKT

-1891 NYDSLTAYR
+1891 SYDSLTAYR

-1927 EFGIYKYAPDKTF
+1927 EFGIYKYAPDKIF

-1954 VVSLENAKLTL
+1954 VVSMENAKLTL

-1990 LTAAV
+1990 LTEAV
-1995 AKVNEAGGTLRF
+1995 AKVNEAGGTLLF
-2007 NDAVTMEA
+2007 NDAVTMAA
-2015 DETITKDV
+2015 DETITENVAVK
-2023 VVVNGSKLDQGSYVF
+2023 NGSKLNQGGYAF
-2038 LLDGVNSKLTSD
+2038 LLDGIGSKLTSD
-2050 AALTVKSSDGAFRL
+2050 AALTVKSADSAFRL

-2071 GKYIYTLEAYKVRYV
+2071 GTYIYTLEAYKIRYV
-2086 KDGNAAYD
+2086 KDGNTAYD
-2094 DSLTVAVTNA
+2094 DRLEVAVTNA
-2104 DEGTTITVLEDVT
+2104 DDGTTITVLENVT
-2117 ARGEIEVSKSLTIAG
+2117 AHGEIEVSKSLTIAG

-2146 AAGTVLT
+2146 AAGTALT

-2161 SGDEAA
+2161 SGDETA
-2167 YYVNAVSNGAEYT
+2167 YYVNAVSDGAEYT

-2190 EKADGSKTG
+2190 K
-2199 YHDLAAAMTDAVDG
+2199 
-2213 DTITVNSSV
+2213 
-2222 KMTGDISI
+2222 
-2230 NSAKTLTIKGAGL
+2230 
-2243 IDQNGYAFILGDKDA
+2243 
-2258 KLVADSSSLT
+2258 
-2268 VKTTVAGDYELNKV
+2268 
-2282 TQNGMTTYKLTAW
+2282 
-2295 EIMLVKAD
+2295 
-2303 GSKTGYH
+2303 
-2310 DLAAAVA
+2310 
-2317 DAVTGDTIVVNSSV
+2317 
-2331 HVSGEIGVSASLTI
+2331 
-2345 TGADKITGAPTFK
+2345 
-2358 LTGAAG
+2358 
-2364 TALTADAA
+2364 
-2372 LTVKSGNE
+2372 
-2380 TAYYVNATSDGTK
+2380 
-2393 HTYTLTA
+2393 
-2400 WEVVLT
+2400 
-2406 KANGS
+2406 
-2411 KTGYHDLVAAMADAA
+2411 
-2426 TGDTIVVNSS
+2426 
-2436 VHVSGEIGVS
+2436 
-2446 VSLTIT
+2446 
-2452 GADKI
+2452 
-2457 IGDPTFKLTGAAG
+2457 
-2470 TALTVDAALTV
+2470 
-2481 KSGDETAYYINA
+2481 
-2493 TSDGTKHTYTLTA
+2493 
-2506 WEITL
+2506 
-2511 EKADGSKVGY
+2511 KADGSKVGY
-2521 HDLAAAAADAGTDDT
+2521 HDLAAAAADAKTGDT
-2536 IVVNS
+2536 VVVNS
-2541 SVKMAGDISINSAKT
+2541 SVKMTGDIAISSAKT

-2583 DSASLTVKITVA
+2583 DSDSLTVKITVA
-2595 GSYELSKVTQNGMT
+2595 GNYELNKVTQNGMT

-2628 SKVGYHD
+2628 SKANYHD

-2640 ADAKTGDTVIVN
+2640 ADAKTGDTI
-2652 SSVKMAD
+2652 
-2659 DIDINNARTLTIKGA
+2659 
-2674 GLIDQNG
+2674 
-2681 HAFNLGNK
+2681 
-2689 DAKLV
+2689 
-2694 ADSSNLTVK
+2694 
-2703 ITVAGSYELS
+2703 
-2713 KVTQNGMTT
+2713 
-2722 YSLTVPTVWEITL
+2722 
-2735 EKADGSKVG
+2735 
-2744 YHDLAAAAADA
+2744 
-2755 KTGDTVVVNS
+2755 VVNS
-2765 SVKMAGDIS
+2765 SVKMTGDIAIS
-2774 INSAKTLTIEGAGLI
+2774 SAKTLTIKGAGLI

-2805 VADANSLTVKVTMAG
+2805 VADSDSLTVKITVAG
-2820 GYTLNK
+2820 NYELNK
-2826 VTQNGMTTYSLIAP
+2826 VTQNGMTTYALTVP

-2852 SKVGYHDLAAAAAD
+2852 SKANYHDLAAAAAD
-2866 AETGDTVIVNSSVKM
+2866 AKTGDTIVVNSSVKM
-2881 TSNISISSAK
+2881 TGDIAINSAK

-2912 KSARLVADSD
+2912 KDAKLVADSD
-2922 SLFVKVT
+2922 SLFVKIM
-2929 VAGSYEVGKVSQG
+2929 VAGNYELSKVTQG
-2942 EMTAYIVKAKSS
+2942 EMTAYIVKVKSS

-2966 GGYTGNYIYLDVQ
+2966 GGYIGNYIYLDVQ

>member
-28 CLAAVT
+28 CLAAV
-34 SVQRPVDEAD
+34 VERPVTAGGKET
-44 VTMGKLLAEAY
+44 VTAGELLAKAY
-55 SGSLTDSEKALLKS
+55 ADKLTDAEKALLES
-69 GYLAGD
+69 G
-75 EAYVFTP
+75 
-82 PAADNSNGLV
+82 
-92 TIDKDSRKVTA
+92 
-103 SSYKDGELMWTPVEA
+103 
-118 AVIVAGTTVENVQL
+118 
-132 VESSNSGVYTGV
+132 
-144 VTTNETS
+144 
-151 YSVAVKYRMYITVD
+151 
-165 QSVQNTMLGAG
+165 
-176 KDLKDAVEAVVSAA
+176 
-190 EGANCLEELLLTKVT
+190 LLT
-205 MSLECVQDNK
+205 
-215 DPKQNQQEHYFYE
+215 
-228 VLAKLNKQD
+228 
-237 GGGILFSRNSSEKMD
+237 
-252 LEVYCG
+252 
-258 LTQSEGELLKKITD
+258 GE
-272 DVKDNRLQI
+272 
-281 SEKIGSF
+281 
-288 TQSGGIRN
+288 
-296 LLGLRGSAVQTE
+296 
-308 IAEAAAEAR
+308 
-317 TQIEIIGKTQNLII
+317 
-331 IAASSAAWN
+331 
-340 AVKANLTAADTGL
+340 
-353 QQFENFDHNV
+353 
-363 VNDLVSTDLTAD
+363 
-375 EGAQLDALVNA
+375 
-386 VSSADAGKAAAT
+386 
-398 GADLLANETLVTAN
+398 
-412 VAQATVKV
+412 
-420 VFKADVFDKGATTTR
+420 
-435 TLSSA
+435 
-440 EYEMRVDAGKTESD
+440 
-454 IEAELSQKN
+454 
-463 WTDEVLNG
+463 
-471 WNTENAGFS
+471 
-480 YNVSEAYYD
+480 
-489 CNVSVTPEV
+489 
-498 GAAGLEDGKT
+498 T
-508 YTYTVM
+508 YTYTAPASQDELVTVDETALTITAKSFTKDGFTWLPEGARIVVDSTTNESVELNKNGQDYVGSFSEAGNTYSVEVDYAAVISVSTDTQNLLLNTPYM
-514 YTPKTYT
+514 LAKGLENIETLNNQSGASDLLEQYFDALYKLRTDGIDFAGTHIDVVGDAAAAIDDMKAQIDRNGGNLDISVELNKYAAYGEGKTAYLVKEGTAIKAAAEQYYQDIVALSGKDFGSLYWAAGMIINMESSSAEQKENAKTVRAGLEYLGRVGESIRPVIEDAWLVLNQTVVNASLNKEQYLALNGLAFAAMNGQSKLHDSDITVEENVCKLTSVITADVNQYKVTVQVVAKVIPLDQYDNKAPVEVRSTATELTLKKDTTLAQIEKAIADEGFESAALAAEDWKDYAVAEGAYYKREVEQTVGSVLSADASYTIVYT
-521 VTAADCD
+521 VQDAI
-528 DIAGGQFGY
+528 DIDVGDGNRLPVPY
-537 GYTLTLP
+537 GYNVTLP
-544 KLESENQVYDYTVN
+544 LHGGSDYVYDYTVN
-558 DESYDQGTQYRVTGP
+558 GVSYDEGDVYRVVGNTV
-573 TTITRKVGKAWES
+573 ISRVEGKAWEE
-586 HDLGELFAKNYAPN
+586 HNLGKLLYENYAKNDTYAG
-600 DTHVEKI
+600 DI
-607 LKSVALK
+607 LTNTALNTGVK
-614 SGSIRLRTPSDDNDL
+614 RLRTPSSESGL
-629 LSIAAGGT
+629 LHVENN
-637 GYVVTAKPY
+637 VVTAATYGVGGGSGLMWLPRT
-646 NANTEGRQW
+646 ATPVAGGAEGT
-655 KPVTAIPV
+655 PVTFVLDEA
-663 TDGVNGAPVFFA
+663 TGK
-675 ESNGVY
+675 Y
-681 TASLS
+681 TAVVA
-686 GSFDSALVQYE
+686 GSFDRVLVQYE
-697 LELNWTDFGSGYTAA
+697 LTLDWDNLGYTA
-712 DAEDIVNL
+712 EETTEILNL
-720 PDKLAAEAKQ
+720 PYTLTVAAKQ
-730 QLHGMDTLA
+730 QLEAMDDLAGQYGQLAKVNDKLSMINTQIVNDTEHNISAEAVAAWKDVYGNNVINKQLIIFPYIGEYAALTDGAEKLTYYYKNAAVIRREMDALCSKLVDVVLEDAGVQALVKEADEGIFNDLQKIKTKLREVNGKLCDVDGSVNIANPSLQSLAGKVVAAIGKTTQYATVTKEPVISTTLSVEAPGKIAANITVEIRNSVGGTVGSDRQSVSFEKDEGKDTHKLTQSDIAELEKALNAALKAAGSGVDLTMYQQQENTGTLPQAGDDYAGGSITVVYEPKKVSVTIEGAAAEFYVDDPEIELPPCGEDGFRYDYTVDGKTVSPDKNNKYRFSAEQVQRLLSGETITITRSKIDVRREAVLETVDALNAAVAKRGLIYTEDGKTCLSLAFIPVEKNGAMTILVRISPDTTTFTATNLKNLLADVANELMTYSEVKLSGGVLWDDELVYLQALIDTLLDSGFGMDTVLGIVDENGGVKENSGLCAEDVVGVTTVSGKSYIQVNGYYVPVSDDTMGGVLLSTDSDGLVLDGKELA
-739 GQSDNLKLL
+739 LCITLEDFDKSADTLKKMRDNLAKARDNVNAWLDNGTVNVDITAPDKAYKAFLTGLLALGESSIDDISNFNLASVETLAADKIKPVLENEAITGTTIQNTLTKLGITTDVSRYTELYDKYIGTIRTVLKAATLSGKSGDATAFGADVSYPVKGENGITSLMGDNLKTVL
-748 NENLGFIKSV
+748 ENAI
-758 IVDDTDKGVSQ
+758 
-769 AAKDAMQ
+769 AEDA
-776 YVYDRCAESVDGNRR
+776 
-791 MIVYPYVMDYKEC
+791 
-804 ATNGAKL
+804 
-811 AYYYQNNSELRMRV
+811 
-825 QQLYEKLSIVLSDE
+825 LS
-839 GVRRLIRDNSQTA
+839 
-852 PYYDRLDEII
+852 
-862 GKLQDVSTSLLAVDT
+862 GKL
-877 HIDMGSASLASLT
+877 
-890 DLITAAID
+890 
-898 QTQEYQV
+898 
-905 NDLPTLATTLRIA
+905 
-918 APSKVTVNITASI
+918 
-931 QNSDGAVLATVSKA
+931 A
-945 VTFDKDAE
+945 VTFDG
-953 AETRTLTDTDAD
+953 RT
-965 KLSQDLKAAT
+965 S
-975 NEAATAAGVDVGYYE
+975 AG
-990 RSETGALPGAGTVV
+990 
-1004 SGTVAYTA
+1004 
-1012 VYTPKAYTVK
+1012 
-1022 IDDGE
+1022 
-1027 TLSFYFDKP
+1027 
-1036 TVELPAHDTE
+1036 
-1046 GFRYEYTVDGQKKRS
+1046 
-1061 GEYTF
+1061 
-1066 TKDQIDR
+1066 
-1073 LFDASNSYTITRVV
+1073 
-1087 VDTRDEAIRTYL
+1087 
-1099 QDANAS
+1099 
-1105 TSGDE
+1105 
-1110 LLNFMALEK
+1110 
-1119 NGKVS
+1119 
-1124 SVVLRIGVNKELN
+1124 
-1137 TKAVEKLG
+1137 
-1145 QYLVG
+1145 
-1150 KSIGLAIADQEIFNS
+1150 
-1165 DDTMLS
+1165 
-1171 VNGLVQALLHSG
+1171 
-1183 MTLESFRD
+1183 
-1191 AINEDGSMKEMAAP
+1191 
-1205 SGETVVADVNVKQS
+1205 
-1219 DLLGAKLFES
+1219 
-1229 TIKFTVSGTGIEM
+1229 
-1242 PLYVTMESFDA
+1242 
-1253 GKDRVKSIR
+1253 
-1262 DGVESVMTYV
+1262 
-1272 PVAKAESGAV
+1272 
-1282 TLEGSLPEKYWKGV
+1282 
-1296 LSALLVTGMADLD
+1296 
-1309 NIKDIDT
+1309 
-1316 RAVVQYLVG
+1316 
-1325 KLDDLLMDG
+1325 
-1334 TVDLNTLGN
+1334 
-1343 TLIKMGVS
+1343 
-1351 ADTVSKLTA
+1351 
-1360 KNDTYKK
+1360 
-1367 VQKYLQF
+1367 
-1374 LLDDTKVAWNSAASQ
+1374 
-1389 GDTYRVTASVDAYTI
+1389 
-1404 LDELNIEAGTKDLLK
+1404 
-1419 SFIKNETVTAEAS
+1419 
-1432 VKVKNVQESDYAAIV
+1432 DYAAIV

-1460 TTIEKDTSLVVLLKN
+1460 TTIEKDTSLVVLLKD
-1475 CGGTLRIN
+1475 CDGTLRIN

-1504 QYKANNFV
+1504 QYKTNNFV
-1512 VDSILDTNGGSVT
+1512 VDSILDTNGGGTVT

-1645 NDLLDDILGYTSEG
+1645 NNLLNDMLGYTGEG

-1671 GSLLDTLLDFQ
+1671 GSILDALLDFQ
-1682 NLADSIGSSNAAV
+1682 NLADSIGSGNAAV
-1695 SYSLATTA
+1695 SYSLTATA
-1703 WDVTVDKAESGDY
+1703 WDVTVNKAESGDY
-1716 LAIGVTGSTDSGKTK
+1716 LAIGVTGSTDSSKTK

-1737 FLNSDSEKNNEQLKN
+1737 FLNSDSAKNNEQLKN
-1752 ALKQLAGIIKVD
+1752 ALEQLAGIIKVD
-1764 AANKPS
+1764 AADKPS
-1770 LSLDRI
+1770 LSLNRI

-1837 NNNDAAALK
+1837 DNNDAAALK

-1872 MAISVGFGTGSKTY
+1872 MAISVGFGTDSKTY

-1891 NYDSLTAYR
+1891 SYDSLTAYR

-2007 NDAVTMEA
+2007 NDAVTMAA

-2023 VVVNGSKLDQGSYVF
+2023 AVVNGSKLNQGSYVF

-2050 AALTVKSSDGAFRL
+2050 AALTVKSADGAFRL

-2071 GKYIYTLEAYKVRYV
+2071 GKYIYTLEAYKIRYV

-2094 DSLTVAVTNA
+2094 DNLAVAVTNA

-2161 SGDEAA
+2161 SGDETA
-2167 YYVNAVSNGAEYT
+2167 YYVNAVSDGAKYT

-2199 YHDLAAAMTDAVDG
+2199 YHDLASAMTDAVDG

-2282 TQNGMTTYKLTAW
+2282 TQNGMTTYKLMAW

-2310 DLAAAVA
+2310 DLAAAMA

-2331 HVSGEIGVSASLTI
+2331 HVSGEIEVSASLTI
-2345 TGADKITGAPTFK
+2345 TGADKITGDPTFK

-2372 LTVKSGNE
+2372 LTVKSGDE

-2406 KANGS
+2406 KANGG

-2493 TSDGTKHTYTLTA
+2493 TSDGTKHTYTLAA

-2511 EKADGSKVGY
+2511 EKADGSKIGY

-2640 ADAKTGDTVIVN
+2640 ADAKTGDTV
-2652 SSVKMAD
+2652 
-2659 DIDINNARTLTIKGA
+2659 
-2674 GLIDQNG
+2674 
-2681 HAFNLGNK
+2681 
-2689 DAKLV
+2689 
-2694 ADSSNLTVK
+2694 
-2703 ITVAGSYELS
+2703 
-2713 KVTQNGMTT
+2713 
-2722 YSLTVPTVWEITL
+2722 
-2735 EKADGSKVG
+2735 
-2744 YHDLAAAAADA
+2744 
-2755 KTGDTVVVNS
+2755 VVNS

-2774 INSAKTLTIEGAGLI
+2774 INSAKTLTIKGAGLI

-2805 VADANSLTVKVTMAG
+2805 VADANSLTVKVTMTG

-2881 TSNISISSAK
+2881 AGAISINSAK